1 MKWNQLLR
9 KEFTEIIKSKK
20 ILIPIIAVLFVPI
33 LYAGMFLWAF
43 WDPYKQLDDLPVA
56 VVNLD
61 KGAVF
66 DGKPIEVGKGLVD
79 NLKDNKSFK
88 WEFVSEKEAKKG
100 MEGRKYYMLVRIPDD
115 FSSNATTLLKDDPK
129 PLNLEYIPNES
140 LNFLSSQIG
149 GTAIEKI
156 KGEVASTLTKTYAEK
171 MFDSIQD
178 VSKGLADGAE
188 GANKLHD
195 GSSELHDGSSK
206 VTDGLH
212 TLQGKSGEM
221 KDGVQR
227 LADGSN
233 KLVDG
238 SGKVTNGLNTLN
250 SKTGEMQIG
259 IGKLVDGSGKVTDG
273 LHVLNSNAGIG
284 KLVDGSGKVTDGLH
298 VLNSNAGI
306 GKLVDGSG
314 KVTDGLHALNSNAG
328 IGKLVD
334 GSGQVTNGLNT
345 LNSKTSEMQTGI
357 RKLVDGSGKVA
368 AGLNTLN
375 SKTGEMQKGIG
386 ELRDGSEKVTGGLN
400 KLVSKSGELKTGTTD
415 LSNGMGKLVE
425 GQTQLEKGSQEIQKG
440 LQDLN
445 NNIQNS
451 AAGLEE
457 MQSKVPSILNT
468 VNEKIDGAGANVNQL
483 NELTQSTAG
492 DAKTAA
498 QDVANLQ
505 KQIESLPK
513 EYQEQLQPFITGAV
527 KSAATVQKKAAGVA
541 GGTNKLNEEVKQ
553 LKGEIHQTTNGLQNK
568 LPNPAGMKALAGG
581 VEKLTN
587 AQNEFVSKFH
597 VFGEGLDKAK
607 IGADKLKDGSVQLI
621 DGVTQLQSGSGQVT
635 GGLGMLSERANQ
647 MAGGV
652 NQLVDGS
659 SQVTGGLGTLSE
671 RANQMAGGINQLA
684 DGSSQ
689 VTGGLGTL
697 SVGVTK
703 LADGSN
709 QVTGGLDTLSV
720 GVTKLADGSN
730 QVTGGLDTLSVGV
743 SKLAD
748 GSSQVTGGLGTLS
761 AGANQMSGGIT
772 QLADGSGQVTTGLGT
787 LNGGLNKMSTGSTQL
802 IDGVNKLADGSGKVT
817 DGLVKVNDGSG
828 ELAEKLGEGAEKTG
842 EVKGT
847 DKTYDMFASPVK
859 VKTEKMAEVPN
870 YGTGFT
876 PYFLSL
882 GLFVGALL
890 LSIVYPLRDTVS
902 VPKSGFSWFISKFG
916 VLLSVGIIQAIVA
929 DVILLFGLGVEV
941 QSIPYFILFSI
952 VTSLAFIALIQCLV
966 TAFGDAG
973 RFIAIITL
981 IMQLTTSAGTF
992 PLELIPKFLQP
1003 FNAWLPMTYSVSG
1016 LKAVVSSGDF
1026 DFMWQNIGMLMIFIV
1041 VLSLGTIA
1049 SLTLMHKR
1057 QFKNVAENQSVEA

>member
-1 MKWNQLLR
+1 MKGNQLLR
-9 KEFTEIIKSKK
+9 KEFTQIIKSKK

-43 WDPYKQLDDLPVA
+43 WDPYKQLEDLPVA

-79 NLKDNKSFK
+79 NLKDNTSFK

-115 FSSNATTLLKDDPK
+115 FSSNATTLLKDEPK

-188 GANKLHD
+188 GASKLHD

-212 TLQGKSGEM
+212 TLQGKSGEIQT
-221 KDGVQR
+221 GV
-227 LADGSN
+227 G
-233 KLVDG
+233 KLFDG

-259 IGKLVDGSGKVTDG
+259 IGKLVDGSGKVT
-273 LHVLNSNAGIG
+273 
-284 KLVDGSGKVTDGLH
+284 
-298 VLNSNAGI
+298 
-306 GKLVDGSG
+306 
-314 KVTDGLHALNSNAG
+314 
-328 IGKLVD
+328 
-334 GSGQVTNGLNT
+334 NGLNT

-357 RKLVDGSGKVA
+357 GKLQDGSQKVT

-375 SKTGEMQKGIG
+375 GKTGEMQTGIG
-386 ELRDGSEKVTGGLN
+386 KLQDGSKKVTAGLN
-400 KLVSKSGELKTGTTD
+400 TLVSRSGELKTGTTD
-415 LSNGMGKLVE
+415 LSNGMEQLVG
-425 GQTQLEKGSQEIQKG
+425 GQSQLEGASQKIEKG
-440 LQDLN
+440 LEDLDRAVK
-445 NNIQNS
+445 NS
-451 AAGLEE
+451 AADLKE
-457 MQSKVPSILNT
+457 MQSKGPSILNT

-492 DAKTAA
+492 DAKNAA

-513 EYQEQLQPFITGAV
+513 EYQEQLQPFITSAV
-527 KSAATVQKKAAGVA
+527 TSTATVQQKAAGVA

-553 LKGEIHQTTNGLQNK
+553 LKGEINQKTSDSQNK
-568 LPNPAGMKALAGG
+568 LPSTEKMDTLAGSI
-581 VEKLTN
+581 EKLVGAQKGFVESSQEFGKKLN
-587 AQNEFVSKFH
+587 AAKEGANKFKNES
-597 VFGEGLDKAK
+597 G
-607 IGADKLKDGSVQLI
+607 QLI
-621 DGVTQLQSGSGQVT
+621 DAINQLADGSGQVT
-635 GGLGMLSERANQ
+635 GGLGTLSVGANQ

-652 NQLVDGS
+652 NQLADGS
-659 SQVTGGLGTLSE
+659 SQVTGGLGALSVG
-671 RANQMAGGINQLA
+671 ANQMAGGVNQLA

-697 SVGVTK
+697 SVG
-703 LADGSN
+703 
-709 QVTGGLDTLSV
+709 
-720 GVTKLADGSN
+720 
-730 QVTGGLDTLSVGV
+730 
-743 SKLAD
+743 
-748 GSSQVTGGLGTLS
+748 
-761 AGANQMSGGIT
+761 ANQMAGGVN
-772 QLADGSGQVTTGLGT
+772 QLANGSGQVTTGLGT
-787 LNGGLNKMSTGSTQL
+787 LSTGSTQL

-890 LSIVYPLRDTVS
+890 LSIVYPLRDTVG

-916 VLLSVGIIQAIVA
+916 VLLSVGIIQAVVA

-981 IMQLTTSAGTF
+981 IIQLTTSAGTF

-1026 DFMWQNIGMLMIFIV
+1026 NFMWQNIGILMIFIV
-1041 VLSLGTIA
+1041 ILSLGTIA
-1049 SLTLMHKR
+1049 SLTWMHKR
-1057 QFKNVAENQSVEA
+1057 QFKNIAENQSVEA

>member
-79 NLKDNKSFK
+79 NLKDNTSFK

-115 FSSNATTLLKDDPK
+115 FSSNATTLLKDNPK

-221 KDGVQR
+221 KDGVQK

-250 SKTGEMQIG
+250 SKTGEMQTG
-259 IGKLVDGSGKVTDG
+259 IGKLQDGSQKVT
-273 LHVLNSNAGIG
+273 
-284 KLVDGSGKVTDGLH
+284 
-298 VLNSNAGI
+298 
-306 GKLVDGSG
+306 
-314 KVTDGLHALNSNAG
+314 
-328 IGKLVD
+328 
-334 GSGQVTNGLNT
+334 
-345 LNSKTSEMQTGI
+345 
-357 RKLVDGSGKVA
+357 
-368 AGLNTLN
+368 AGLNTLVN
-375 SKTGEMQKGIG
+375 
-386 ELRDGSEKVTGGLN
+386 
-400 KLVSKSGELKTGTTD
+400 KSGELKTGTNE
-415 LSNGMGKLVE
+415 LAAGMEQLVG
-425 GQTQLEKGSQEIQKG
+425 GQSQLEGVSQKIEKG
-440 LQDLN
+440 LQELDSKVKS
-445 NNIQNS
+445 S

-457 MQSKVPSILNT
+457 MQAKVPTILNK
-468 VNEKIDGAGANVNQL
+468 VNEKIDGAEKNVNQL
-483 NELTQSTAG
+483 NGFTQSTAG
-492 DAKTAA
+492 DAKNAA
-498 QDVANLQ
+498 QDVDNLQ

-513 EYQEQLQPFITGAV
+513 EYQEQLQPYITNAA
-527 KSAATVQKKAAGVA
+527 KSTATVQQKVA
-541 GGTNKLNEEVKQ
+541 VVSGGTKKLNEEVNQ
-553 LKGEIHQTTNGLQNK
+553 LKGEINQKASEMQNK
-568 LPNPAGMKALAGG
+568 LPNSGG
-581 VEKLTN
+581 INTLTDGITKLMN
-587 AQNEFVSKFH
+587 AQNQFVSKFH
-597 VFGEGLDKAK
+597 GFGEGLNNAK
-607 IGADKLKDGSVQLI
+607 VGVNKLNKGSDQLI
-621 DGVTQLQSGSGQVT
+621 DGVTQL
-635 GGLGMLSERANQ
+635 
-647 MAGGV
+647 
-652 NQLVDGS
+652 
-659 SQVTGGLGTLSE
+659 
-671 RANQMAGGINQLA
+671 A
-684 DGSSQ
+684 DGSS
-689 VTGGLGTL
+689 
-697 SVGVTK
+697 K
-703 LADGSN
+703 
-709 QVTGGLDTLSV
+709 
-720 GVTKLADGSN
+720 
-730 QVTGGLDTLSVGV
+730 
-743 SKLAD
+743 
-748 GSSQVTGGLGTLS
+748 VTGGLGTLS

-772 QLADGSGQVTTGLGT
+772 QLVDGSSQVTTGLGT
-787 LNGGLNKMSTGSTQL
+787 LNGGLNQMSTGSTQL

-890 LSIVYPLRDTVS
+890 LSIVYPLRDTVG

-952 VTSLAFIALIQCLV
+952 ITSLAFIALIQCLV

-1026 DFMWQNIGMLMIFIV
+1026 NFMWQNIGMLMIFIV

>member
-1 MKWNQLLR
+1 MKGNQLLR

-221 KDGVQR
+221 KDGV
-227 LADGSN
+227 G
-233 KLVDG
+233 KLFDG
-238 SGKVTNGLNTLN
+238 SGKVTAGLNTLN

-284 KLVDGSGKVTDGLH
+284 KLVDGSGKVT
-298 VLNSNAGI
+298 
-306 GKLVDGSG
+306 
-314 KVTDGLHALNSNAG
+314 
-328 IGKLVD
+328 
-334 GSGQVTNGLNT
+334 
-345 LNSKTSEMQTGI
+345 
-357 RKLVDGSGKVA
+357 

-375 SKTGEMQKGIG
+375 GKTG

-415 LSNGMGKLVE
+415 LSNGMGKIVE
-425 GQTQLEKGSQEIQKG
+425 GQSQLEEGSQAIQKG

-445 NNIQNS
+445 SNVQKS

-468 VNEKIDGAGANVNQL
+468 VNEKIDGAGANINQL
-483 NELTQSTAG
+483 NELTQSTVG

-513 EYQEQLQPFITGAV
+513 EYQEQLQPFITSAV
-527 KSAATVQKKAAGVA
+527 KSTATVQQKAAGVA

-553 LKGEIHQTTNGLQNK
+553 LKGEIHQTTKGLQNK
-568 LPNPAGMKALAGG
+568 LPNPAGMKALADG

-597 VFGEGLDKAK
+597 GFGEGLDNAK

-621 DGVTQLQSGSGQVT
+621 DGVTQLQSGSGKVT
-635 GGLGMLSERANQ
+635 DGLGQLS
-647 MAGGV
+647 AGV
-652 NQLVDGS
+652 
-659 SQVTGGLGTLSE
+659 
-671 RANQMAGGINQLA
+671 NQLA

-697 SVGVTK
+697 SAGV
-703 LADGSN
+703 N
-709 QVTGGLDTLSV
+709 QLT
-720 GVTKLADGSN
+720 
-730 QVTGGLDTLSVGV
+730 
-743 SKLAD
+743 D

-761 AGANQMSGGIT
+761 VGANQMAGGVN

-787 LNGGLNKMSTGSTQL
+787 LSTGSTQL

-890 LSIVYPLRDTVS
+890 LSIVYPLRDTVG

-952 VTSLAFIALIQCLV
+952 ITSLAFIALIQCLV

-1026 DFMWQNIGMLMIFIV
+1026 DFMWKNIGILMIFIV
-1041 VLSLGTIA
+1041 VLSFGTIV

-1057 QFKNVAENQSVEA
+1057 KFKNVLENQSVEA

>member
-1 MKWNQLLR
+1 MKGNQLLR

-115 FSSNATTLLKDDPK
+115 FSSNATTLLKDNPK

-156 KGEVASTLTKTYAEK
+156 KTEVSSTLTKTYAEK
-171 MFDSIQD
+171 MFDSIKD

-188 GANKLHD
+188 GANELHD

-221 KDGVQR
+221 KDGVQK

-250 SKTGEMQIG
+250 SKTGEMQTG
-259 IGKLVDGSGKVTDG
+259 IGKLQDGSGKVTG
-273 LHVLNSNAGIG
+273 
-284 KLVDGSGKVTDGLH
+284 
-298 VLNSNAGI
+298 
-306 GKLVDGSG
+306 
-314 KVTDGLHALNSNAG
+314 
-328 IGKLVD
+328 
-334 GSGQVTNGLNT
+334 GLNT
-345 LNSKTSEMQTGI
+345 LNSKT
-357 RKLVDGSGKVA
+357 
-368 AGLNTLN
+368 
-375 SKTGEMQKGIG
+375 G

-400 KLVSKSGELKTGTTD
+400 KLVSKSGELQTGTTN

-425 GQTQLEKGSQEIQKG
+425 GQSQLEKGSQAIQKG

-445 NNIQNS
+445 SNVQNS

-457 MQSKVPSILNT
+457 MQSKVPSILNA
-468 VNEKIDGAGANVNQL
+468 VNEKIDGAGENVNQL

-492 DAKTAA
+492 DAKNAA
-498 QDVANLQ
+498 QEVANLQ
-505 KQIESLPK
+505 KKIESLPK
-513 EYQEQLQPFITGAV
+513 EYQEQLQPFITSAV
-527 KSAATVQKKAAGVA
+527 KSTATVQQKATGVA

-553 LKGEIHQTTNGLQNK
+553 LKGEIDQKTSGLQNK
-568 LPNPAGMKALAGG
+568 LPNSEGVKTLADGI
-581 VEKLTN
+581 EKLTN
-587 AQNEFVSKFH
+587 AQNEFVSKFYG
-597 VFGEGLDKAK
+597 FGEGLDNAK

-621 DGVTQLQSGSGQVT
+621 DGITQLQSGSGKVT
-635 GGLGMLSERANQ
+635 AGLGQLSA
-647 MAGGV
+647 GV

-659 SQVTGGLGTLSE
+659 SQVTGGLGTLSVGTS
-671 RANQMAGGINQLA
+671 QM
-684 DGSSQ
+684 
-689 VTGGLGTL
+689 T
-697 SVGVTK
+697 
-703 LADGSN
+703 
-709 QVTGGLDTLSV
+709 
-720 GVTKLADGSN
+720 
-730 QVTGGLDTLSVGV
+730 
-743 SKLAD
+743 
-748 GSSQVTGGLGTLS
+748 
-761 AGANQMSGGIT
+761 GGIT
-772 QLADGSGQVTTGLGT
+772 QLADGSSQVTTGLGT

-890 LSIVYPLRDTVS
+890 LSIVYPLRDTVG

-952 VTSLAFIALIQCLV
+952 ITSLAFIALIQCLV

-1003 FNAWLPMTYSVSG
+1003 FHAWLPMTYSVSG

>member
-1 MKWNQLLR
+1 MKGNQLLR
-9 KEFTEIIKSKK
+9 KEFTQIIKSKK

-79 NLKDNKSFK
+79 NLKDNTSFK

-115 FSSNATTLLKDDPK
+115 FSSNATTLLKDEPK

-188 GANKLHD
+188 GASKLHD
-195 GSSELHDGSSK
+195 GSNELHDGSSK

-221 KDGVQR
+221 KDGVQK

-238 SGKVTNGLNTLN
+238 SGKVTNGLNVLN
-250 SKTGEMQIG
+250 SKTGEMQVG

-284 KLVDGSGKVTDGLH
+284 KLVDGSGKVT
-298 VLNSNAGI
+298 
-306 GKLVDGSG
+306 
-314 KVTDGLHALNSNAG
+314 
-328 IGKLVD
+328 
-334 GSGQVTNGLNT
+334 NGLNM

-357 RKLVDGSGKVA
+357 GKLQDGSQKVT

-375 SKTGEMQKGIG
+375 GKTGEMQTGIG
-386 ELRDGSEKVTGGLN
+386 KLQDGSKKVTNGLN
-400 KLVSKSGELKTGTTD
+400 TLVSQSGELKTGTID
-415 LSNGMGKLVE
+415 LSNGMEQLVE
-425 GQTQLEKGSQEIQKG
+425 GQRQLEGASQKIEKG
-440 LQDLN
+440 LEDLDRTVK
-445 NNIQNS
+445 NS
-451 AAGLEE
+451 AADLKE
-457 MQSKVPSILNT
+457 MQSKGPSILNT
-468 VNEKIDGAGANVNQL
+468 VNEKINGAGANVNQL
-483 NELTQSTAG
+483 NEFTQSTAG
-492 DAKTAA
+492 DAKNAA

-513 EYQEQLQPFITGAV
+513 EYQEQLQPFITSAV
-527 KSAATVQKKAAGVA
+527 KSTATVQQKAAGVA

-553 LKGEIHQTTNGLQNK
+553 LKSEINQKTGDSQNK
-568 LPNPAGMKALAGG
+568 LPNT
-581 VEKLTN
+581 EKLDSLTN
-587 AQNEFVSKFH
+587 SIEKLVGVQKVFIGDFQEFGKKLNEAKEGANKFKNES
-597 VFGEGLDKAK
+597 G
-607 IGADKLKDGSVQLI
+607 QLI
-621 DGVTQLQSGSGQVT
+621 DAINQLADGSGKLT
-635 GGLGMLSERANQ
+635 GGLDILSAGANQ

-652 NQLVDGS
+652 NQLADGS
-659 SQVTGGLGTLSE
+659 SQVTGGLDTLSAG
-671 RANQMAGGINQLA
+671 ANQMAGGVNQLA

-703 LADGSN
+703 LADGS
-709 QVTGGLDTLSV
+709 
-720 GVTKLADGSN
+720 
-730 QVTGGLDTLSVGV
+730 
-743 SKLAD
+743 
-748 GSSQVTGGLGTLS
+748 SQVTGGLGTLS
-761 AGANQMSGGIT
+761 VGANQMAGGVT
-772 QLADGSGQVTTGLGT
+772 QLADGSGQVTTGLGN

-817 DGLVKVNDGSG
+817 DGLVKVNEGSG

-890 LSIVYPLRDTVS
+890 LSIVYPLRDTVG

-916 VLLSVGIIQAIVA
+916 VLLSVGIIQAVVA

-981 IMQLTTSAGTF
+981 IIQLTTSAGTF

-1026 DFMWQNIGMLMIFIV
+1026 DFMWQNIGILMIFIV

-1049 SLTLMHKR
+1049 SLTWMHKR
-1057 QFKNVAENQSVEA
+1057 QFKNIAENQSVEA

>member
-79 NLKDNKSFK
+79 NLKDNKNFK

-115 FSSNATTLLKDDPK
+115 FSSNATTLLKDNPK
-129 PLNLEYIPNES
+129 RLNLEYIPNES

-156 KGEVASTLTKTYAEK
+156 KTEVSSTLTKTYAEK
-171 MFDSIQD
+171 MFDSIKD

-188 GANKLHD
+188 GASKLHD

-212 TLQGKSGEM
+212 TLQGKSGEIQT
-221 KDGVQR
+221 GV
-227 LADGSN
+227 G
-233 KLVDG
+233 KLFDG
-238 SGKVTNGLNTLN
+238 SGKVTAGLNTLN

-259 IGKLVDGSGKVTDG
+259 IGKLVDGSGKVTNG
-273 LHVLNSNAGIG
+273 LNTLNSKTSEMQAGIG
-284 KLVDGSGKVTDGLH
+284 KLVDGSGKVTD
-298 VLNSNAGI
+298 
-306 GKLVDGSG
+306 
-314 KVTDGLHALNSNAG
+314 
-328 IGKLVD
+328 
-334 GSGQVTNGLNT
+334 
-345 LNSKTSEMQTGI
+345 
-357 RKLVDGSGKVA
+357 
-368 AGLNTLN
+368 GLNTLN

-386 ELRDGSEKVTGGLN
+386 ELHDGSEKVTGGLN

-415 LSNGMGKLVE
+415 LSNGMEQLVG
-425 GQTQLEKGSQEIQKG
+425 GQNQLEVASEKIEKG

-445 NNIQNS
+445 SKVKSS

-457 MQSKVPSILNT
+457 IQSKGPSILNT

-492 DAKTAA
+492 DAKNAA
-498 QDVANLQ
+498 QEVANLQ
-505 KQIESLPK
+505 KQIESLLK
-513 EYQEQLQPFITGAV
+513 EYQEQLQPFITSAV
-527 KSAATVQKKAAGVA
+527 KSTATVQQKAAGVA

-553 LKGEIHQTTNGLQNK
+553 LKSEINQKTGDGQSK
-568 LPNPAGMKALAGG
+568 LPNAAELQSLTAGIEQLSSAQKGF
-581 VEKLTN
+581 VEKFQGFGAKLNTAKEGAN
-587 AQNEFVSKFH
+587 KFKNES
-597 VFGEGLDKAK
+597 G
-607 IGADKLKDGSVQLI
+607 QLI
-621 DGVTQLQSGSGQVT
+621 DAINQLADGSGQVT
-635 GGLGMLSERANQ
+635 TGLDTLSAGANQ

-652 NQLVDGS
+652 
-659 SQVTGGLGTLSE
+659 
-671 RANQMAGGINQLA
+671 NQLA

-689 VTGGLGTL
+689 VTGGLGQL
-697 SVGVTK
+697 SAGANQMAGGVNQ

-709 QVTGGLDTLSV
+709 QVTGGLGTLSV
-720 GVTKLADGSN
+720 G
-730 QVTGGLDTLSVGV
+730 
-743 SKLAD
+743 
-748 GSSQVTGGLGTLS
+748 
-761 AGANQMSGGIT
+761 ANQMAGGVN

-787 LNGGLNKMSTGSTQL
+787 LSNGSTQL

-890 LSIVYPLRDTVS
+890 LSIVYPLRDTVG

-952 VTSLAFIALIQCLV
+952 ITSLAFIALIQCLV

-1026 DFMWQNIGMLMIFIV
+1026 NFMWQNIGMLMIFIV

>member
-1 MKWNQLLR
+1 MKGKQLLR

-66 DGKPIEVGKGLVD
+66 DGKSIEVGKGLVD

-100 MEGRKYYMLVRIPDD
+100 MEARKYYMLVRIPDD
-115 FSSNATTLLKDDPK
+115 FSSNATTLLKDNPK

-156 KGEVASTLTKTYAEK
+156 KTEVSSTLTKTYAEK

-212 TLQGKSGEM
+212 TLQGNSGEM
-221 KDGVQR
+221 KDGVQK

-233 KLVDG
+233 KLVDGSGKVTNGLNVLNSKTGEMQVGIGKLVDG

-259 IGKLVDGSGKVTDG
+259 IGKLLDWSGKLTDG
-273 LHVLNSNAGIG
+273 LHL
-284 KLVDGSGKVTDGLH
+284 
-298 VLNSNAGI
+298 LNSNAGI

-334 GSGQVTNGLNT
+334 GSGKVTDGLHALNSNAGIGKLVDGSGKVTDGLNT
-345 LNSKTSEMQTGI
+345 LNSKT
-357 RKLVDGSGKVA
+357 
-368 AGLNTLN
+368 
-375 SKTGEMQKGIG
+375 G

-425 GQTQLEKGSQEIQKG
+425 GQSQLEEGSQAIQKG
-440 LQDLN
+440 LQELN
-445 NNIQNS
+445 SNVQKS

-492 DAKTAA
+492 DAKNAA
-498 QDVANLQ
+498 QEVANLQ

-513 EYQEQLQPFITGAV
+513 EYQEQLQPFVTSAV
-527 KSAATVQKKAAGVA
+527 KSTATVQQKAAGVA

-553 LKGEIHQTTNGLQNK
+553 LKGEIHQTTNGLQKN
-568 LPNPAGMKALAGG
+568 LPNPAGIKTLAGAI
-581 VEKLTN
+581 EKLTS

-597 VFGEGLDKAK
+597 GFGEGLDNAK

-621 DGVTQLQSGSGQVT
+621 DGVTQLQSGSGKVT
-635 GGLGMLSERANQ
+635 AGLGQLSA
-647 MAGGV
+647 GV
-652 NQLVDGS
+652 NQLADGS
-659 SQVTGGLGTLSE
+659 GQVTGGLGTLSV
-671 RANQMAGGINQLA
+671 GVSKLA
-684 DGSSQ
+684 DGSGQ

-703 LADGSN
+703 LADGS
-709 QVTGGLDTLSV
+709 
-720 GVTKLADGSN
+720 
-730 QVTGGLDTLSVGV
+730 
-743 SKLAD
+743 
-748 GSSQVTGGLGTLS
+748 SQVTGGLGTLS
-761 AGANQMSGGIT
+761 AGVNQLADGSGKVTGGLGTLSVGANQMAGGVN

-787 LNGGLNKMSTGSTQL
+787 LNGGLNQMSNGSTQL

-890 LSIVYPLRDTVS
+890 LSIVYPLRDTVG

-952 VTSLAFIALIQCLV
+952 ITSLAFIALIQCLV

-1026 DFMWQNIGMLMIFIV
+1026 DFMWKNIGILMIFIV
-1041 VLSLGTIA
+1041 VLSFGTIV

-1057 QFKNVAENQSVEA
+1057 KFKNVLENQSVEA

>member
-79 NLKDNKSFK
+79 NLKDNTSFK
-88 WEFVSEKEAKKG
+88 WEFVSEKEAEKG

-156 KGEVASTLTKTYAEK
+156 KGEVSSTLTKTYAEK

-212 TLQGKSGEM
+212 TFQGKSGEM
-221 KDGVQR
+221 KDGAQK

-250 SKTGEMQIG
+250 SKTGEMQTG
-259 IGKLVDGSGKVTDG
+259 IGKLQDGSQKVT
-273 LHVLNSNAGIG
+273 
-284 KLVDGSGKVTDGLH
+284 
-298 VLNSNAGI
+298 
-306 GKLVDGSG
+306 
-314 KVTDGLHALNSNAG
+314 
-328 IGKLVD
+328 
-334 GSGQVTNGLNT
+334 
-345 LNSKTSEMQTGI
+345 
-357 RKLVDGSGKVA
+357 
-368 AGLNTLN
+368 AGLNTLVN
-375 SKTGEMQKGIG
+375 
-386 ELRDGSEKVTGGLN
+386 
-400 KLVSKSGELKTGTTD
+400 KSGELKTGTNE
-415 LSNGMGKLVE
+415 LAAGMEQLVG
-425 GQTQLEKGSQEIQKG
+425 GQSQLEGVSQKIEKG
-440 LQDLN
+440 LQELDSKVKS
-445 NNIQNS
+445 S

-457 MQSKVPSILNT
+457 MQAKVPTILNK
-468 VNEKIDGAGANVNQL
+468 VNEKIDGAEKNVNQL
-483 NELTQSTAG
+483 NGFTQSTAG
-492 DAKTAA
+492 DAKNAA

-513 EYQEQLQPFITGAV
+513 EYQEQLQPYITNAA
-527 KSAATVQKKAAGVA
+527 KSTATVQQKVA
-541 GGTNKLNEEVKQ
+541 VVSGGTKTLNEEVNQ
-553 LKGEIHQTTNGLQNK
+553 LKGEINQKASEMQNK
-568 LPNPAGMKALAGG
+568 LPNSGG
-581 VEKLTN
+581 INTLTDGITKLMN
-587 AQNEFVSKFH
+587 AQNQFVSKFH
-597 VFGEGLDKAK
+597 GFGEGLNNAK
-607 IGADKLKDGSVQLI
+607 VGVNKLNKGSDQLI
-621 DGVTQLQSGSGQVT
+621 DGVTQL
-635 GGLGMLSERANQ
+635 
-647 MAGGV
+647 
-652 NQLVDGS
+652 
-659 SQVTGGLGTLSE
+659 
-671 RANQMAGGINQLA
+671 A
-684 DGSSQ
+684 DGSS
-689 VTGGLGTL
+689 
-697 SVGVTK
+697 K
-703 LADGSN
+703 
-709 QVTGGLDTLSV
+709 
-720 GVTKLADGSN
+720 
-730 QVTGGLDTLSVGV
+730 
-743 SKLAD
+743 
-748 GSSQVTGGLGTLS
+748 VTGGLGTLS

-772 QLADGSGQVTTGLGT
+772 QLVDGSSQVTTGLGT
-787 LNGGLNKMSTGSTQL
+787 LNGGLNQMSTGSTQL

-890 LSIVYPLRDTVS
+890 LSIVYPLRDTVG

-981 IMQLTTSAGTF
+981 IIQLTTSAGTF

-1026 DFMWQNIGMLMIFIV
+1026 NFMWQNIGMLMIFIV

>member
-1 MKWNQLLR
+1 MKGNQLLR

-221 KDGVQR
+221 KDGVQK

-259 IGKLVDGSGKVTDG
+259 IGKLVDGSGKVTNG
-273 LHVLNSNAGIG
+273 LNTLNSKTSEMQAGIG
-284 KLVDGSGKVTDGLH
+284 KLVDGSGKVTD
-298 VLNSNAGI
+298 
-306 GKLVDGSG
+306 
-314 KVTDGLHALNSNAG
+314 
-328 IGKLVD
+328 
-334 GSGQVTNGLNT
+334 
-345 LNSKTSEMQTGI
+345 
-357 RKLVDGSGKVA
+357 
-368 AGLNTLN
+368 GLNTLN

-386 ELRDGSEKVTGGLN
+386 ELHDGSEKLTGGLN
-400 KLVSKSGELKTGTTD
+400 KLVSKSGELQTGTTD
-415 LSNGMGKLVE
+415 LSNGMEQLVG
-425 GQTQLEKGSQEIQKG
+425 GQNQLEVASQKIEKG

-445 NNIQNS
+445 SKVKSS

-457 MQSKVPSILNT
+457 IQSKGPSILNT

-492 DAKTAA
+492 DAKNAE
-498 QDVANLQ
+498 QEVVNLQ

-513 EYQEQLQPFITGAV
+513 EYQEQLQPFITSAV
-527 KSAATVQKKAAGVA
+527 KSTATVQQKAAGVA

-553 LKGEIHQTTNGLQNK
+553 LKGEINQKTSDAQNK
-568 LPNPAGMKALAGG
+568 LPNTAKLDSLTEGI
-581 VEKLTN
+581 EKLAS
-587 AQNEFVSKFH
+587 AQKGFVENFQGFGKNLNVAKEGANKFKNES
-597 VFGEGLDKAK
+597 G
-607 IGADKLKDGSVQLI
+607 QLI
-621 DGVTQLQSGSGQVT
+621 DAINQLADGSGKVT
-635 GGLGMLSERANQ
+635 GGLGALSAGANQ

-652 NQLVDGS
+652 H
-659 SQVTGGLGTLSE
+659 
-671 RANQMAGGINQLA
+671 QLA

-689 VTGGLGTL
+689 VTGGLGQL
-697 SVGVTK
+697 SAGANQMAGGV
-703 LADGSN
+703 N
-709 QVTGGLDTLSV
+709 Q
-720 GVTKLADGSN
+720 
-730 QVTGGLDTLSVGV
+730 
-743 SKLAD
+743 LAD
-748 GSSQVTGGLGTLS
+748 GSSKVTGGLGTLS
-761 AGANQMSGGIT
+761 VGANQMAGGVN

-787 LNGGLNKMSTGSTQL
+787 LNGGLNQMSNGSTQL

-890 LSIVYPLRDTVS
+890 LSIVYPLRDTVG

>member
-79 NLKDNKSFK
+79 NLKDNTSFK

-156 KGEVASTLTKTYAEK
+156 KGEVSSTLTKTYAEK

-221 KDGVQR
+221 KDGVGK

-259 IGKLVDGSGKVTDG
+259 IGNLVDGSGK
-273 LHVLNSNAGIG
+273 
-284 KLVDGSGKVTDGLH
+284 
-298 VLNSNAGI
+298 
-306 GKLVDGSG
+306 
-314 KVTDGLHALNSNAG
+314 
-328 IGKLVD
+328 
-334 GSGQVTNGLNT
+334 VTNGLNT
-345 LNSKTSEMQTGI
+345 LNSKTGEMQIGI
-357 RKLVDGSGKVA
+357 GNLVDGSGKVTD
-368 AGLNTLN
+368 GLNTLN

-386 ELRDGSEKVTGGLN
+386 ELHDGSEKVTGGLN

-415 LSNGMGKLVE
+415 LSNGMEQLVG
-425 GQTQLEKGSQEIQKG
+425 GQRQLEEASQKIEKG

-445 NNIQNS
+445 SKVKSS
-451 AAGLEE
+451 AAALEE
-457 MQSKVPSILNT
+457 MQSKGPSILNT

-492 DAKTAA
+492 DAKNAA
-498 QDVANLQ
+498 QDVVNLQ

-513 EYQEQLQPFITGAV
+513 EYQEQLQPFITNAV
-527 KSAATVQKKAAGVA
+527 KSTATVQQKAAGVA

-553 LKGEIHQTTNGLQNK
+553 LKGEIDQKTSDTQNK
-568 LPNPAGMKALAGG
+568 LPNTEKLDSLTDNIEKLAGIQKG
-581 VEKLTN
+581 FVGNFQGFGKNLN
-587 AQNEFVSKFH
+587 AAKEGANKFKNES
-597 VFGEGLDKAK
+597 G
-607 IGADKLKDGSVQLI
+607 QLI
-621 DGVTQLQSGSGQVT
+621 DAINQLADGSGKVT
-635 GGLGMLSERANQ
+635 GGLGALSAGANQ

-652 NQLVDGS
+652 NQLANGS
-659 SQVTGGLGTLSE
+659 SQVTGGLGTLSAG
-671 RANQMAGGINQLA
+671 ANQMAGGVNQLA

-697 SVGVTK
+697 SVGANQMAGGVNQ

-709 QVTGGLDTLSV
+709 
-720 GVTKLADGSN
+720 
-730 QVTGGLDTLSVGV
+730 
-743 SKLAD
+743 
-748 GSSQVTGGLGTLS
+748 
-761 AGANQMSGGIT
+761 
-772 QLADGSGQVTTGLGT
+772 QVTTGLGT

-890 LSIVYPLRDTVS
+890 LSIVYPLRDTVG

-981 IMQLTTSAGTF
+981 IIQLTTSAGTF

-1026 DFMWQNIGMLMIFIV
+1026 NFMWQNVGVLMIFIV

-1049 SLTLMHKR
+1049 SLTWMHKR
-1057 QFKNVAENQSVEA
+1057 QFRNIAENQSIEA

>member
-1 MKWNQLLR
+1 MKGNQLLR

-66 DGKPIEVGKGLVD
+66 DGKSIEVGKGLVD

-115 FSSNATTLLKDDPK
+115 FSSNATTLLKDNPK

-156 KGEVASTLTKTYAEK
+156 KTEVSSTLTKTYAEK
-171 MFDSIQD
+171 MFDSIKD
-178 VSKGLADGAE
+178 VSKGLADGSE

-221 KDGVQR
+221 KDGVE
-227 LADGSN
+227 
-233 KLVDG
+233 KLFDG
-238 SGKVTNGLNTLN
+238 SGKVTAGLNTLN

-284 KLVDGSGKVTDGLH
+284 KLVDGSGKVT
-298 VLNSNAGI
+298 
-306 GKLVDGSG
+306 
-314 KVTDGLHALNSNAG
+314 
-328 IGKLVD
+328 
-334 GSGQVTNGLNT
+334 
-345 LNSKTSEMQTGI
+345 
-357 RKLVDGSGKVA
+357 

-375 SKTGEMQKGIG
+375 SKTG

-400 KLVSKSGELKTGTTD
+400 KLVSKSGDLKTGTTD

-425 GQTQLEKGSQEIQKG
+425 GRSQLEKGSQEIQKG

-445 NNIQNS
+445 SNVQKS

-468 VNEKIDGAGANVNQL
+468 VNEKIDGAGANINQL
-483 NELTQSTAG
+483 NELTQSTVG

-513 EYQEQLQPFITGAV
+513 EYQEQLQPFITSAV
-527 KSAATVQKKAAGVA
+527 KSTATVQQKAAGVA

-597 VFGEGLDKAK
+597 GFGEGLDNAK

-621 DGVTQLQSGSGQVT
+621 DGVTQLQSGSGKVT
-635 GGLGMLSERANQ
+635 DGLGQLSA
-647 MAGGV
+647 GV
-652 NQLVDGS
+652 NQLADGS
-659 SQVTGGLGTLSE
+659 NQVTGGLGTLS
-671 RANQMAGGINQLA
+671 AGVNQLT

-697 SVGVTK
+697 SVG
-703 LADGSN
+703 
-709 QVTGGLDTLSV
+709 
-720 GVTKLADGSN
+720 
-730 QVTGGLDTLSVGV
+730 
-743 SKLAD
+743 
-748 GSSQVTGGLGTLS
+748 
-761 AGANQMSGGIT
+761 ANQMAGGVN

-787 LNGGLNKMSTGSTQL
+787 LSTGSTQL

-828 ELAEKLGEGAEKTG
+828 ELAEKLGEGAVKTG

-890 LSIVYPLRDTVS
+890 LSIVYPLRDTVG

-1026 DFMWQNIGMLMIFIV
+1026 DFMWQNIGILMIFIV
-1041 VLSLGTIA
+1041 VLSFGTIV

-1057 QFKNVAENQSVEA
+1057 KFKNVAENQSVEA

>member
-79 NLKDNKSFK
+79 NLKDNTSFK

-100 MEGRKYYMLVRIPDD
+100 MEGRKYYMLVRIPDN

-156 KGEVASTLTKTYAEK
+156 KGEVSSTLTKTYAEK

-221 KDGVQR
+221 KDGVQK

-259 IGKLVDGSGKVTDG
+259 IGKLVDGSGKVT
-273 LHVLNSNAGIG
+273 
-284 KLVDGSGKVTDGLH
+284 
-298 VLNSNAGI
+298 
-306 GKLVDGSG
+306 
-314 KVTDGLHALNSNAG
+314 
-328 IGKLVD
+328 
-334 GSGQVTNGLNT
+334 
-345 LNSKTSEMQTGI
+345 
-357 RKLVDGSGKVA
+357 

-375 SKTGEMQKGIG
+375 NKTGEMQKGIG
-386 ELRDGSEKVTGGLN
+386 ELHDGSEKVTAGLN
-400 KLVSKSGELKTGTTD
+400 KLVSKSGELQKGTTD

-425 GQTQLEKGSQEIQKG
+425 GQSQLEEGSQAIQKG

-445 NNIQNS
+445 SNVQKS

-492 DAKTAA
+492 DAKTAT

-513 EYQEQLQPFITGAV
+513 EYQEQLQPFITSAV
-527 KSAATVQKKAAGVA
+527 KSTATVQQKAAGVA

-553 LKGEIHQTTNGLQNK
+553 LKGEIHQKTNGLQNQ
-568 LPNPAGMKALAGG
+568 LPNPAGVKNLAGG
-581 VEKLTN
+581 IAKLTS

-597 VFGEGLDKAK
+597 GFGEGLDNAK

-621 DGVTQLQSGSGQVT
+621 DGVAQLQSGSGKVT
-635 GGLGMLSERANQ
+635 AGLGQLSAGANQ

-652 NQLVDGS
+652 
-659 SQVTGGLGTLSE
+659 
-671 RANQMAGGINQLA
+671 NQLA

-697 SVGVTK
+697 SVGANQMAGGVNQ

-709 QVTGGLDTLSV
+709 
-720 GVTKLADGSN
+720 
-730 QVTGGLDTLSVGV
+730 
-743 SKLAD
+743 
-748 GSSQVTGGLGTLS
+748 
-761 AGANQMSGGIT
+761 
-772 QLADGSGQVTTGLGT
+772 QVTTGLGT

-890 LSIVYPLRDTVS
+890 LSIVYPLRDTVG

-929 DVILLFGLGVEV
+929 DIILLFGLGVEV

-981 IMQLTTSAGTF
+981 IIQLTTSAGTF

-1026 DFMWQNIGMLMIFIV
+1026 NFMWKNIGILMIFIV
-1041 VLSLGTIA
+1041 VLSIGTIA
-1049 SLTLMHKR
+1049 SLSWMHKR
-1057 QFKNVAENQSVEA
+1057 QFRNIAENQSIEA

>member
-1 MKWNQLLR
+1 MKGNQLLH
-9 KEFTEIIKSKK
+9 KEFTQIIKSKK

-79 NLKDNKSFK
+79 NLKDNTSFK

-115 FSSNATTLLKDDPK
+115 FSSNATTLLKDEPK

-156 KGEVASTLTKTYAEK
+156 KGEVSSTLTKTYAEK

-188 GANKLHD
+188 GASKLHD
-195 GSSELHDGSSK
+195 GSNELHDGSSK

-221 KDGVQR
+221 KDGV
-227 LADGSN
+227 G
-233 KLVDG
+233 KLFDG
-238 SGKVTNGLNTLN
+238 SGKVTAGLNTLN
-250 SKTGEMQIG
+250 GKTGEMQIG

-273 LHVLNSNAGIG
+273 LHVLNSNVGIG
-284 KLVDGSGKVTDGLH
+284 KLVDGSGKVTDGL
-298 VLNSNAGI
+298 
-306 GKLVDGSG
+306 
-314 KVTDGLHALNSNAG
+314 
-328 IGKLVD
+328 
-334 GSGQVTNGLNT
+334 
-345 LNSKTSEMQTGI
+345 
-357 RKLVDGSGKVA
+357 
-368 AGLNTLN
+368 NTLN
-375 SKTGEMQKGIG
+375 SKTGEMKKGIS
-386 ELRDGSEKVTGGLN
+386 ELHDGSEKVTNGLSI
-400 KLVSKSGELKTGTTD
+400 LVSKTGELKTGTTE
-415 LSNGMGKLVE
+415 LSNGMEKLAG
-425 GQTQLEKGSQEIQKG
+425 GQSQLEKGSQEIQKG
-440 LQDLN
+440 LQELN
-445 NNIQNS
+445 NKVQNS
-451 AAGLEE
+451 VAGLEE
-457 MQSKVPSILNT
+457 MQLKVPAILNT

-483 NELTQSTAG
+483 NEFTQSTAG

-498 QDVANLQ
+498 QEVANLQ

-513 EYQEQLQPFITGAV
+513 EYQEQLQPFIASAV
-527 KSAATVQKKAAGVA
+527 KSTTTVQQKAAGVA

-553 LKGEIHQTTNGLQNK
+553 LKGEIGEKTSRMQSK
-568 LPNPAGMKALAGG
+568 MPNPEDIGNLTSGIKKLA
-581 VEKLTN
+581 N

-597 VFGEGLDKAK
+597 GLGEGLGNAK
-607 IGADKLKDGSVQLI
+607 VGADRLKNGSGQLI
-621 DGVTQLQSGSGQVT
+621 DGVNQLFDGSGKVT
-635 GGLGMLSERANQ
+635 EGLGTLSVGANQ

-652 NQLVDGS
+652 
-659 SQVTGGLGTLSE
+659 
-671 RANQMAGGINQLA
+671 NQLA

-689 VTGGLGTL
+689 VTGGLGQL
-697 SVGVTK
+697 SVGVT
-703 LADGSN
+703 
-709 QVTGGLDTLSV
+709 
-720 GVTKLADGSN
+720 
-730 QVTGGLDTLSVGV
+730 
-743 SKLAD
+743 KLAD
-748 GSSQVTGGLGTLS
+748 GSSQVTGGLDTLS
-761 AGANQMSGGIT
+761 AGAGQMSGGIT
-772 QLADGSGQVTTGLGT
+772 QLANGSGQVTTGLGT
-787 LNGGLNKMSTGSTQL
+787 LSTGSTQL
-802 IDGVNKLADGSGKVT
+802 IDGVNKLTDGSGKVT

-890 LSIVYPLRDTVS
+890 LSIVYPLRDTVG

-916 VLLSVGIIQAIVA
+916 VLLSVGIIQAVVA
-929 DVILLFGLGVEV
+929 DMILLFGLGVEV

-981 IMQLTTSAGTF
+981 IIQLTTSAGTF

-1026 DFMWQNIGMLMIFIV
+1026 NFMWQNIGILMIFIV
-1041 VLSLGTIA
+1041 ALSLGTIV
-1049 SLTLMHKR
+1049 SLTWMHKR
-1057 QFKNVAENQSVEA
+1057 QFRNIAENQSVEA

>member
-1 MKWNQLLR
+1 MKGNQLLR

-115 FSSNATTLLKDDPK
+115 FSSNATTLLKDNPK

-156 KGEVASTLTKTYAEK
+156 KTEVSSTLTKTYAEK

-221 KDGVQR
+221 KDGVQK

-233 KLVDG
+233 KLQDG
-238 SGKVTNGLNTLN
+238 SGKVTAGLNTLN
-250 SKTGEMQIG
+250 SKNG
-259 IGKLVDGSGKVTDG
+259 IGKLQDGSGKVTDG
-273 LHVLNSNAGIG
+273 LN
-284 KLVDGSGKVTDGLH
+284 
-298 VLNSNAGI
+298 
-306 GKLVDGSG
+306 
-314 KVTDGLHALNSNAG
+314 
-328 IGKLVD
+328 
-334 GSGQVTNGLNT
+334 
-345 LNSKTSEMQTGI
+345 M
-357 RKLVDGSGKVA
+357 
-368 AGLNTLN
+368 LN
-375 SKTGEMQKGIG
+375 SKTGEMQKGIS
-386 ELRDGSEKVTGGLN
+386 ELRDGSEKVTNGLSI
-400 KLVSKSGELKTGTTD
+400 LVSKTGELQTGTTE
-415 LSNGMGKLVE
+415 LSNGMEKLAG
-425 GQTQLEKGSQEIQKG
+425 GQSQLEKGSQEIQKG
-440 LQDLN
+440 LQELN
-445 NNIQNS
+445 NKVQNS
-451 AAGLEE
+451 VAGLGE

-468 VNEKIDGAGANVNQL
+468 VTEKIDGAVENVNQL
-483 NELTQSTAG
+483 NELTQSTAR
-492 DAKTAA
+492 DAKTAV

-513 EYQEQLQPFITGAV
+513 EYQEQLQPFITNAV
-527 KSAATVQKKAAGVA
+527 KSTATVQQKAAGVA

-553 LKGEIHQTTNGLQNK
+553 LKGEISEKTSGMQSK
-568 LPNPAGMKALAGG
+568 MPNPEEVGNLTSGIKT
-581 VEKLTN
+581 LTN

-597 VFGEGLDKAK
+597 GLGEGLGNAK
-607 IGADKLKDGSVQLI
+607 VGADKLKNGSGQLI
-621 DGVTQLQSGSGQVT
+621 DGVNQLFDGSGK
-635 GGLGMLSERANQ
+635 
-647 MAGGV
+647 
-652 NQLVDGS
+652 
-659 SQVTGGLGTLSE
+659 VTGGLGTLSVG
-671 RANQMAGGINQLA
+671 ANQMAGGINQLA

-709 QVTGGLDTLSV
+709 QVT
-720 GVTKLADGSN
+720 
-730 QVTGGLDTLSVGV
+730 
-743 SKLAD
+743 
-748 GSSQVTGGLGTLS
+748 
-761 AGANQMSGGIT
+761 
-772 QLADGSGQVTTGLGT
+772 TGLGT

-802 IDGVNKLADGSGKVT
+802 IDGVNKLADGSGQVT

-847 DKTYDMFASPVK
+847 DKTYNMFANPVK

-890 LSIVYPLRDTVS
+890 LSIVYPLRDTVG
-902 VPKSGFSWFISKFG
+902 VPKSGFSWFLSKFG
-916 VLLSVGIIQAIVA
+916 VLLSVGIIQAVVA

-952 VTSLAFIALIQCLV
+952 ITSLAFIALIQCLV

-1026 DFMWQNIGMLMIFIV
+1026 NFMWQNIGILMIFIV
-1041 VLSLGTIA
+1041 VLSIGTIA
-1049 SLTLMHKR
+1049 SLTWMHKR
-1057 QFKNVAENQSVEA
+1057 QFKNIAENQSVEA

>member
-1 MKWNQLLR
+1 MKGNQLLR

-66 DGKPIEVGKGLVD
+66 DGKSIEVGKGLVD

-115 FSSNATTLLKDDPK
+115 FSSNATTLLKDNPK

-156 KGEVASTLTKTYAEK
+156 KTEVSSTLTKTYAEK
-171 MFDSIQD
+171 MFDSIKD
-178 VSKGLADGAE
+178 VSKGLADGSE
-188 GANKLHD
+188 GASKLHD

-221 KDGVQR
+221 KDGVE
-227 LADGSN
+227 
-233 KLVDG
+233 KLFDG
-238 SGKVTNGLNTLN
+238 SGKVTAGLNTLN

-284 KLVDGSGKVTDGLH
+284 KLVDGSGKVT
-298 VLNSNAGI
+298 
-306 GKLVDGSG
+306 
-314 KVTDGLHALNSNAG
+314 
-328 IGKLVD
+328 
-334 GSGQVTNGLNT
+334 
-345 LNSKTSEMQTGI
+345 
-357 RKLVDGSGKVA
+357 

-375 SKTGEMQKGIG
+375 SKTG

-400 KLVSKSGELKTGTTD
+400 KLVSKSGDSKTGTTD

-425 GQTQLEKGSQEIQKG
+425 GRSQLEKESQEIQKG

-445 NNIQNS
+445 SNVQKS

-468 VNEKIDGAGANVNQL
+468 VNEKIDGAGANINQL
-483 NELTQSTAG
+483 NELTQSTVG

-513 EYQEQLQPFITGAV
+513 EYQEQLQPFITSAV
-527 KSAATVQKKAAGVA
+527 KSTATVQQKAAGVA

-597 VFGEGLDKAK
+597 GFGEGLDNAK

-621 DGVTQLQSGSGQVT
+621 DGVTQLQSGSGKVT
-635 GGLGMLSERANQ
+635 DGLGQLS
-647 MAGGV
+647 AGV
-652 NQLVDGS
+652 
-659 SQVTGGLGTLSE
+659 
-671 RANQMAGGINQLA
+671 NQLA

-697 SVGVTK
+697 SAGV
-703 LADGSN
+703 N
-709 QVTGGLDTLSV
+709 QLT
-720 GVTKLADGSN
+720 
-730 QVTGGLDTLSVGV
+730 
-743 SKLAD
+743 D

-761 AGANQMSGGIT
+761 VGANQMAGGVN

-787 LNGGLNKMSTGSTQL
+787 LSTGSTQL

-828 ELAEKLGEGAEKTG
+828 ELAEKLGEGAVKTG

-890 LSIVYPLRDTVS
+890 LSIVYPLRDTVG

>member
-79 NLKDNKSFK
+79 NLKDNTSFK

-100 MEGRKYYMLVRIPDD
+100 MEGRKYYMLVRIPND

-156 KGEVASTLTKTYAEK
+156 KGEVSSTLTKTYAEK

-221 KDGVQR
+221 KDGVGK

-233 KLVDG
+233 KLMDG
-238 SGKVTNGLNTLN
+238 SGKVTAGLNTLN
-250 SKTGEMQIG
+250 SKNGIGKLQDGSGKVTAGLNTLNGKTGEMQTG

-273 LHVLNSNAGIG
+273 LHVLNSNTGIG
-284 KLVDGSGKVTDGLH
+284 KLVDGSGKVTAGLNA
-298 VLNSNAGI
+298 LNGKTSEMQTGI

-314 KVTDGLHALNSNAG
+314 KVT
-328 IGKLVD
+328 
-334 GSGQVTNGLNT
+334 
-345 LNSKTSEMQTGI
+345 
-357 RKLVDGSGKVA
+357 

-375 SKTGEMQKGIG
+375 SKTGEMQTGIG
-386 ELRDGSEKVTGGLN
+386 KLQDGSEKVTAGLN
-400 KLVSKSGELKTGTTD
+400 TLVSKTGELKTGTTD
-415 LSNGMGKLVE
+415 LSNGMEQLV
-425 GQTQLEKGSQEIQKG
+425 GRQSQLEEASQKIEKG

-445 NNIQNS
+445 SKVKSS
-451 AAGLEE
+451 AADLEE
-457 MQSKVPSILNT
+457 MQSKGPSILNT
-468 VNEKIDGAGANVNQL
+468 VNEKIDGAVANVNQL

-492 DAKTAA
+492 DAKNAA

-513 EYQEQLQPFITGAV
+513 EYQEQLQPFITNAV
-527 KSAATVQKKAAGVA
+527 KSTATVQQKAAGVA

-553 LKGEIHQTTNGLQNK
+553 LKGEIDQKTDDGQSK
-568 LPNPAGMKALAGG
+568 LPNPAELQSLTVGIDQLSSAQKGF
-581 VEKLTN
+581 VEKFQGFGAKLNTAKEGAN
-587 AQNEFVSKFH
+587 KFKNES
-597 VFGEGLDKAK
+597 G
-607 IGADKLKDGSVQLI
+607 QLI
-621 DGVTQLQSGSGQVT
+621 DAINQLADGSGQVT
-635 GGLGMLSERANQ
+635 GGLETLSAGANQ

-652 NQLVDGS
+652 NQLADGS
-659 SQVTGGLGTLSE
+659 SQVTGGLGTLSAGANQMAGGVNQLADGSSQVTGGLGTLSVGVNQLADGSSKVTGGLGTLSVG
-671 RANQMAGGINQLA
+671 ANQMAGGINQLA

-709 QVTGGLDTLSV
+709 QVT
-720 GVTKLADGSN
+720 
-730 QVTGGLDTLSVGV
+730 
-743 SKLAD
+743 
-748 GSSQVTGGLGTLS
+748 
-761 AGANQMSGGIT
+761 
-772 QLADGSGQVTTGLGT
+772 TGLGN
-787 LNGGLNKMSTGSTQL
+787 LNGGLNQMSTGSTQL

-890 LSIVYPLRDTVS
+890 LSIVYPLRDTVG

-981 IMQLTTSAGTF
+981 IIQLTTSAGTF

-1026 DFMWQNIGMLMIFIV
+1026 NFMWQNVGILMIFIV

-1049 SLTLMHKR
+1049 SLTWMHKR
-1057 QFKNVAENQSVEA
+1057 QFRNIAENQSIEA

>member
-79 NLKDNKSFK
+79 NLKDNTSFK

-100 MEGRKYYMLVRIPDD
+100 MEGRKYYMLVRIPND

-156 KGEVASTLTKTYAEK
+156 KGEVSSTLTKTYAEK
-171 MFDSIQD
+171 MFDSIKD

-221 KDGVQR
+221 KDGVGK

-233 KLVDG
+233 KLVDGSGKVTAGLNTLNSKTGIGKLQDGSGKVTDGLNTLNGKTGEMQTGIGKLVDG

-250 SKTGEMQIG
+250 SKT
-259 IGKLVDGSGKVTDG
+259 
-273 LHVLNSNAGIG
+273 
-284 KLVDGSGKVTDGLH
+284 
-298 VLNSNAGI
+298 
-306 GKLVDGSG
+306 
-314 KVTDGLHALNSNAG
+314 
-328 IGKLVD
+328 
-334 GSGQVTNGLNT
+334 
-345 LNSKTSEMQTGI
+345 
-357 RKLVDGSGKVA
+357 
-368 AGLNTLN
+368 
-375 SKTGEMQKGIG
+375 G

-400 KLVSKSGELKTGTTD
+400 KLVSKSGELQTGTTD
-415 LSNGMGKLVE
+415 LSNGMGKLAE
-425 GQTQLEKGSQEIQKG
+425 GQSQLEKGSQEIQKG
-440 LQDLN
+440 LQELN
-445 NNIQNS
+445 SNVQKS
-451 AAGLEE
+451 AVGLEE

-492 DAKTAA
+492 DAKNAA

-513 EYQEQLQPFITGAV
+513 EYQEQLQPFVTSAV
-527 KSAATVQKKAAGVA
+527 KSTATVQQKAAGVA

-553 LKGEIHQTTNGLQNK
+553 LTGEIHQTTNGLQNK
-568 LPNPAGMKALAGG
+568 LPNPAGVKTLAGG

-597 VFGEGLDKAK
+597 GFGEGLDKAK

-621 DGVTQLQSGSGQVT
+621 DGVTQLQSGSGKVT
-635 GGLGMLSERANQ
+635 AGLGQLSAGANQ
-647 MAGGV
+647 LA
-652 NQLVDGS
+652 DGS
-659 SQVTGGLGTLSE
+659 NQVTGGLGTLSVG
-671 RANQMAGGINQLA
+671 ANQMAGGINQLA

-709 QVTGGLDTLSV
+709 QVT
-720 GVTKLADGSN
+720 
-730 QVTGGLDTLSVGV
+730 
-743 SKLAD
+743 
-748 GSSQVTGGLGTLS
+748 
-761 AGANQMSGGIT
+761 
-772 QLADGSGQVTTGLGT
+772 TGLGD

-890 LSIVYPLRDTVS
+890 LSIVYPLRDTVG

-929 DVILLFGLGVEV
+929 DIILLFGLGVEV
-941 QSIPYFILFSI
+941 QSMPYFILFSI

-981 IMQLTTSAGTF
+981 IIQLTTSAGTF

-1026 DFMWQNIGMLMIFIV
+1026 NFMWQNVGILMIFIV

-1049 SLTLMHKR
+1049 SLTWMHKR
-1057 QFKNVAENQSVEA
+1057 QFRNIAENQSIEA

>member
-1 MKWNQLLR
+1 MKGNQVLR

-115 FSSNATTLLKDDPK
+115 FSSNATTLLKDNPK

-156 KGEVASTLTKTYAEK
+156 KTEVSSTLTKTYAEK
-171 MFDSIQD
+171 MFDSIKD

-188 GANKLHD
+188 GASKLHD

-212 TLQGKSGEM
+212 TLQGKSGEIQT
-221 KDGVQR
+221 GV
-227 LADGSN
+227 G
-233 KLVDG
+233 KLFDG
-238 SGKVTNGLNTLN
+238 SGKVTAGLNTLN

-259 IGKLVDGSGKVTDG
+259 IGKLVDGSGKVTNG
-273 LHVLNSNAGIG
+273 LNTLNSKTSEMQAGIG
-284 KLVDGSGKVTDGLH
+284 KLVDGSGKVTDGL
-298 VLNSNAGI
+298 
-306 GKLVDGSG
+306 
-314 KVTDGLHALNSNAG
+314 
-328 IGKLVD
+328 
-334 GSGQVTNGLNT
+334 NT
-345 LNSKTSEMQTGI
+345 LN
-357 RKLVDGSGKVA
+357 
-368 AGLNTLN
+368 N
-375 SKTGEMQKGIG
+375 KTGEMQKGIG

-415 LSNGMGKLVE
+415 LSNGMEQLVG
-425 GQTQLEKGSQEIQKG
+425 GQKQLEVASQKIEKG

-445 NNIQNS
+445 SKVKSS
-451 AAGLEE
+451 AVGLEE
-457 MQSKVPSILNT
+457 IQSKGPSILNT

-492 DAKTAA
+492 DAKNAA

-513 EYQEQLQPFITGAV
+513 EYQEQLQPFITSAV
-527 KSAATVQKKAAGVA
+527 KSTATVQQKAAGVA

-553 LKGEIHQTTNGLQNK
+553 LKSEINQKTGDGQSK
-568 LPNPAGMKALAGG
+568 LPNAAELQSLTAGIEQLSSAQKGF
-581 VEKLTN
+581 VEKFQGFGAKLNTAKEGAN
-587 AQNEFVSKFH
+587 KFKNES
-597 VFGEGLDKAK
+597 G
-607 IGADKLKDGSVQLI
+607 QLI
-621 DGVTQLQSGSGQVT
+621 DAINQLADGSGQVT
-635 GGLGMLSERANQ
+635 TGLDTLSAGANQ

-652 NQLVDGS
+652 
-659 SQVTGGLGTLSE
+659 
-671 RANQMAGGINQLA
+671 NQLA

-689 VTGGLGTL
+689 VTGGLGQL
-697 SVGVTK
+697 SAGANQMAGGVNQ

-709 QVTGGLDTLSV
+709 QVTGGLGTLSV
-720 GVTKLADGSN
+720 G
-730 QVTGGLDTLSVGV
+730 
-743 SKLAD
+743 
-748 GSSQVTGGLGTLS
+748 
-761 AGANQMSGGIT
+761 ANQMAGGVN

-787 LNGGLNKMSTGSTQL
+787 LSNGSTQL

-817 DGLVKVNDGSG
+817 DGLVKVNDGSS

-890 LSIVYPLRDTVS
+890 LSIVYPLRDTVG

-952 VTSLAFIALIQCLV
+952 ITSLAFIALIQCLV

>member
-1 MKWNQLLR
+1 MKGNQLLR
-9 KEFTEIIKSKK
+9 KEFTQIIKSKK

-79 NLKDNKSFK
+79 NLKDNTSFK

-188 GANKLHD
+188 GANKLYD

-221 KDGVQR
+221 KDGVGK

-238 SGKVTNGLNTLN
+238 SGKVTAGLNMLNSKTGEMQVGIGKLQDGSQKVTVGLNTLN
-250 SKTGEMQIG
+250 SKTGEMQTG
-259 IGKLVDGSGKVTDG
+259 IGKLIDGSRKVT
-273 LHVLNSNAGIG
+273 N
-284 KLVDGSGKVTDGLH
+284 
-298 VLNSNAGI
+298 
-306 GKLVDGSG
+306 
-314 KVTDGLHALNSNAG
+314 
-328 IGKLVD
+328 
-334 GSGQVTNGLNT
+334 
-345 LNSKTSEMQTGI
+345 
-357 RKLVDGSGKVA
+357 
-368 AGLNTLN
+368 GLNTLN

-386 ELRDGSEKVTGGLN
+386 ELHDGSEKVTGGLN

-415 LSNGMGKLVE
+415 LSNGMEQLVG
-425 GQTQLEKGSQEIQKG
+425 GQRQFEENSQKIEKG

-445 NNIQNS
+445 SKVKSS
-451 AAGLEE
+451 AAALEE
-457 MQSKVPSILNT
+457 IQSKGNT
-468 VNEKIDGAGANVNQL
+468 VNEKIDEAGANVNQL

-492 DAKTAA
+492 DAKIAA

-513 EYQEQLQPFITGAV
+513 EYQEQLQPFITSAV
-527 KSAATVQKKAAGVA
+527 KNTATVQQKAAGVA

-553 LKGEIHQTTNGLQNK
+553 LKGEINQKTSDGQSE
-568 LPNPAGMKALAGG
+568 LPNAAELQSLTVGIERLSSAQTGF
-581 VEKLTN
+581 VEKFQGFGVKLNN
-587 AQNEFVSKFH
+587 AKEGANTFKNES
-597 VFGEGLDKAK
+597 G
-607 IGADKLKDGSVQLI
+607 QLI
-621 DGVTQLQSGSGQVT
+621 DAINQLADGSDKVT
-635 GGLGMLSERANQ
+635 GGLGALSAGANQ

-652 NQLVDGS
+652 NQLANGS
-659 SQVTGGLGTLSE
+659 SQVTGGLGTLSTG
-671 RANQMAGGINQLA
+671 ANQMAGGVNQLA

-697 SVGVTK
+697 SVGANQMAGGVNQ

-709 QVTGGLDTLSV
+709 
-720 GVTKLADGSN
+720 
-730 QVTGGLDTLSVGV
+730 
-743 SKLAD
+743 
-748 GSSQVTGGLGTLS
+748 
-761 AGANQMSGGIT
+761 
-772 QLADGSGQVTTGLGT
+772 QVTTGLGT
-787 LNGGLNKMSTGSTQL
+787 LNGGLNQMSTGSTQL

-890 LSIVYPLRDTVS
+890 LSIVYPLRDTVG

-916 VLLSVGIIQAIVA
+916 VLLSVGIIQAVVA

-952 VTSLAFIALIQCLV
+952 VTSLAFISLIQCLV

-981 IMQLTTSAGTF
+981 IIQLTTSAGTF

-1026 DFMWQNIGMLMIFIV
+1026 NFMWQNIGILIIFIV

-1049 SLTLMHKR
+1049 SLTWMHKR
-1057 QFKNVAENQSVEA
+1057 QFKNIAENQSVEA

>member
-1 MKWNQLLR
+1 MKGNQLLR

-115 FSSNATTLLKDDPK
+115 FSSNATTLLKDNPK

-188 GANKLHD
+188 GASKLHD

-221 KDGVQR
+221 KDGV
-227 LADGSN
+227 G
-233 KLVDG
+233 KLFDG
-238 SGKVTNGLNTLN
+238 SGKVTAGLNTLN

-284 KLVDGSGKVTDGLH
+284 KLVDGSGKVT
-298 VLNSNAGI
+298 
-306 GKLVDGSG
+306 
-314 KVTDGLHALNSNAG
+314 
-328 IGKLVD
+328 
-334 GSGQVTNGLNT
+334 
-345 LNSKTSEMQTGI
+345 
-357 RKLVDGSGKVA
+357 

-375 SKTGEMQKGIG
+375 SKTGE
-386 ELRDGSEKVTGGLN
+386 LRDGSEKVTRGLN
-400 KLVSKSGELKTGTTD
+400 KLVSKSGDLKTGTTD

-425 GQTQLEKGSQEIQKG
+425 GRSQLEKGSQEIQKG

-445 NNIQNS
+445 SNVQKS

-457 MQSKVPSILNT
+457 MQSQVPSILNT
-468 VNEKIDGAGANVNQL
+468 VNEKIDGAGANINQL
-483 NELTQSTAG
+483 NELTQSTVG
-492 DAKTAA
+492 DAKNAA

-513 EYQEQLQPFITGAV
+513 EYQEQLQPFITSAV
-527 KSAATVQKKAAGVA
+527 KSTATVQQKAAGVA

-568 LPNPAGMKALAGG
+568 LPNPAGMKALADG

-597 VFGEGLDKAK
+597 GFGEGLDNAK

-621 DGVTQLQSGSGQVT
+621 DGVTQLQSGSGKVT
-635 GGLGMLSERANQ
+635 DGLGQLS
-647 MAGGV
+647 AGV
-652 NQLVDGS
+652 
-659 SQVTGGLGTLSE
+659 
-671 RANQMAGGINQLA
+671 NQLA

-697 SVGVTK
+697 SAGV
-703 LADGSN
+703 N
-709 QVTGGLDTLSV
+709 QLT
-720 GVTKLADGSN
+720 
-730 QVTGGLDTLSVGV
+730 
-743 SKLAD
+743 D

-761 AGANQMSGGIT
+761 VGANQMAGGVN

-787 LNGGLNKMSTGSTQL
+787 LSNGSTQL

-890 LSIVYPLRDTVS
+890 LSIVYPLRDTVG

-981 IMQLTTSAGTF
+981 IIQLTTSAGTF

-1026 DFMWQNIGMLMIFIV
+1026 NFMWQNIGMLMIFIV

-1057 QFKNVAENQSVEA
+1057 QLKNVAENQSVEA

>member
-1 MKWNQLLR
+1 MKGNQLLR
-9 KEFTEIIKSKK
+9 KEFTQIIKSKK

-79 NLKDNKSFK
+79 NLKDNTSFK

-115 FSSNATTLLKDDPK
+115 FSSNATTLLKDEPK

-156 KGEVASTLTKTYAEK
+156 KGEVSSTLTKTYAEK

-188 GANKLHD
+188 GASKLHD

-221 KDGVQR
+221 KDGVQK

-284 KLVDGSGKVTDGLH
+284 KLIDGSGK
-298 VLNSNAGI
+298 
-306 GKLVDGSG
+306 
-314 KVTDGLHALNSNAG
+314 
-328 IGKLVD
+328 
-334 GSGQVTNGLNT
+334 VTNGLNT
-345 LNSKTSEMQTGI
+345 LNSKTGEMQTGI
-357 RKLVDGSGKVA
+357 GKLIDGSGKVTD
-368 AGLNTLN
+368 GLNTLN
-375 SKTGEMQKGIG
+375 SKTGEMQKGID
-386 ELRDGSEKVTGGLN
+386 ELHDGSEKVTGGLN
-400 KLVSKSGELKTGTTD
+400 KLVSKSGELKIGTTD
-415 LSNGMGKLVE
+415 LSNGMEALVE
-425 GQTQLEKGSQEIQKG
+425 GQRQLEKWSQEIQKG
-440 LQDLN
+440 LQDLSSN
-445 NNIQNS
+445 VQKS
-451 AAGLEE
+451 TAALEE
-457 MQSKVPSILNT
+457 MQSKDPAILST

-492 DAKTAA
+492 DAKNAA

-513 EYQEQLQPFITGAV
+513 EYQEQLQPFITNAV
-527 KSAATVQKKAAGVA
+527 KSTATVQQKAAGVA

-553 LKGEIHQTTNGLQNK
+553 LKGEINQKTGNGQSK
-568 LPNPAGMKALAGG
+568 LPNPAELQSLTVGIERLSSAQTGF
-581 VEKLTN
+581 VEKFQGFGVKLNN
-587 AQNEFVSKFH
+587 AKEGANTLKNESGH
-597 VFGEGLDKAK
+597 LIDA
-607 IGADKLKDGSVQLI
+607 INQLADGS
-621 DGVTQLQSGSGQVT
+621 DKVT
-635 GGLGMLSERANQ
+635 GGLGALSAGANQ

-652 NQLVDGS
+652 NQL
-659 SQVTGGLGTLSE
+659 
-671 RANQMAGGINQLA
+671 AN
-684 DGSSQ
+684 
-689 VTGGLGTL
+689 
-697 SVGVTK
+697 
-703 LADGSN
+703 
-709 QVTGGLDTLSV
+709 
-720 GVTKLADGSN
+720 
-730 QVTGGLDTLSVGV
+730 
-743 SKLAD
+743 

-761 AGANQMSGGIT
+761 AGANQMAGGVNQLANGSSQVTGGLGTLSVGVSKLADGSKQVTGGLGSLSVGVNQMAGGVT
-772 QLADGSGQVTTGLGT
+772 QLADGSGQVTTGIGT

-890 LSIVYPLRDTVS
+890 LSIVYPLRDTVG

-916 VLLSVGIIQAIVA
+916 VLLSVGIIQAVVA
-929 DVILLFGLGVEV
+929 DVILLFGLGV
-941 QSIPYFILFSI
+941 
-952 VTSLAFIALIQCLV
+952 
-966 TAFGDAG
+966 
-973 RFIAIITL
+973 
-981 IMQLTTSAGTF
+981 
-992 PLELIPKFLQP
+992 
-1003 FNAWLPMTYSVSG
+1003 
-1016 LKAVVSSGDF
+1016 
-1026 DFMWQNIGMLMIFIV
+1026 
-1041 VLSLGTIA
+1041 
-1049 SLTLMHKR
+1049 
-1057 QFKNVAENQSVEA
+1057 

>member
-79 NLKDNKSFK
+79 NLKDNTSFK

-100 MEGRKYYMLVRIPDD
+100 MEGRKYYMLVRIPND

-156 KGEVASTLTKTYAEK
+156 KGEVSSTLTKTYAEK
-171 MFDSIQD
+171 MFDSIKD

-221 KDGVQR
+221 KDGVGK

-233 KLVDG
+233 KLVDGSGKVTAGLNTLNSKTGIGKLQDGSGKVTDGLNTLNGKTGEMQTGIGKLVDG

-250 SKTGEMQIG
+250 SKT
-259 IGKLVDGSGKVTDG
+259 
-273 LHVLNSNAGIG
+273 
-284 KLVDGSGKVTDGLH
+284 
-298 VLNSNAGI
+298 
-306 GKLVDGSG
+306 
-314 KVTDGLHALNSNAG
+314 
-328 IGKLVD
+328 
-334 GSGQVTNGLNT
+334 
-345 LNSKTSEMQTGI
+345 
-357 RKLVDGSGKVA
+357 
-368 AGLNTLN
+368 
-375 SKTGEMQKGIG
+375 G

-400 KLVSKSGELKTGTTD
+400 KLVSKSGELQTGTTD
-415 LSNGMGKLVE
+415 LSNGMGKLAE
-425 GQTQLEKGSQEIQKG
+425 GQSQLEKGSQEIQKG
-440 LQDLN
+440 LQELN
-445 NNIQNS
+445 SNVQKS
-451 AAGLEE
+451 AVGLEE

-492 DAKTAA
+492 DAKNAA
-498 QDVANLQ
+498 QEVANLQ

-513 EYQEQLQPFITGAV
+513 EYQEQLQPFVTSAV
-527 KSAATVQKKAAGVA
+527 KSTATVQQKAAGVA

-553 LKGEIHQTTNGLQNK
+553 LTGEIHQKTNGLQNK
-568 LPNPAGMKALAGG
+568 LPNPAGVKTLAGG

-597 VFGEGLDKAK
+597 GFGEGLDKAK

-621 DGVTQLQSGSGQVT
+621 DGVTQLQSGSGKVT
-635 GGLGMLSERANQ
+635 AGLGQLSAGANQ
-647 MAGGV
+647 LA
-652 NQLVDGS
+652 DGS
-659 SQVTGGLGTLSE
+659 NQVTGGLGTLSVG
-671 RANQMAGGINQLA
+671 ANQMAGGINQLA

-709 QVTGGLDTLSV
+709 QVT
-720 GVTKLADGSN
+720 
-730 QVTGGLDTLSVGV
+730 
-743 SKLAD
+743 
-748 GSSQVTGGLGTLS
+748 
-761 AGANQMSGGIT
+761 
-772 QLADGSGQVTTGLGT
+772 TGLGD

-890 LSIVYPLRDTVS
+890 LSIVYPLRDTVG

-916 VLLSVGIIQAIVA
+916 VLLSVGIIQAVVA

-941 QSIPYFILFSI
+941 QSMPYFILFSI

-981 IMQLTTSAGTF
+981 IIQLTTSAGTF

-1026 DFMWQNIGMLMIFIV
+1026 NFMWQNVGILMIFIV

-1049 SLTLMHKR
+1049 SLTWMHKR
-1057 QFKNVAENQSVEA
+1057 QFRNIAENQSVEA

>member
-1 MKWNQLLR
+1 MKGNQLLR

-66 DGKPIEVGKGLVD
+66 DGESIEVGKGLVD

-115 FSSNATTLLKDDPK
+115 FSSNATTLLKDNPK

-156 KGEVASTLTKTYAEK
+156 KTEVSSTLTKTYAEK

-221 KDGVQR
+221 KDGVQK

-233 KLVDG
+233 KLQDG
-238 SGKVTNGLNTLN
+238 SGKVTAGLNTLN
-250 SKTGEMQIG
+250 SKNG
-259 IGKLVDGSGKVTDG
+259 IGKLQDGSGKVTDG
-273 LHVLNSNAGIG
+273 LN
-284 KLVDGSGKVTDGLH
+284 
-298 VLNSNAGI
+298 
-306 GKLVDGSG
+306 
-314 KVTDGLHALNSNAG
+314 
-328 IGKLVD
+328 
-334 GSGQVTNGLNT
+334 
-345 LNSKTSEMQTGI
+345 M
-357 RKLVDGSGKVA
+357 
-368 AGLNTLN
+368 LN
-375 SKTGEMQKGIG
+375 SKTGEMQKGIS
-386 ELRDGSEKVTGGLN
+386 ELRDGSEKVTNGLSI
-400 KLVSKSGELKTGTTD
+400 LVSKTGELQTGTTE
-415 LSNGMGKLVE
+415 LSNGMEKLAG
-425 GQTQLEKGSQEIQKG
+425 GQSQLEKGSEEIQKG
-440 LQDLN
+440 LQELN
-445 NNIQNS
+445 NKVQNS
-451 AAGLEE
+451 VAGLGE

-468 VNEKIDGAGANVNQL
+468 VTEKIDGAGENVNQL
-483 NELTQSTAG
+483 NELTQSTAR
-492 DAKTAA
+492 DAKTAV

-513 EYQEQLQPFITGAV
+513 EYQEQLQPFITNAV
-527 KSAATVQKKAAGVA
+527 KSTATVQQKAAGVA

-553 LKGEIHQTTNGLQNK
+553 LKGEISEKTSGMQSK
-568 LPNPAGMKALAGG
+568 MPNPEEVGNLTSGIKT
-581 VEKLTN
+581 LTN

-597 VFGEGLDKAK
+597 GLGEGLGNAK
-607 IGADKLKDGSVQLI
+607 VGADKLKNGSGQLI
-621 DGVTQLQSGSGQVT
+621 DGVNQLFDGSGK
-635 GGLGMLSERANQ
+635 
-647 MAGGV
+647 
-652 NQLVDGS
+652 
-659 SQVTGGLGTLSE
+659 VTGGLGTLSVG
-671 RANQMAGGINQLA
+671 ANQMAGGINQLA

-709 QVTGGLDTLSV
+709 QVT
-720 GVTKLADGSN
+720 
-730 QVTGGLDTLSVGV
+730 
-743 SKLAD
+743 
-748 GSSQVTGGLGTLS
+748 
-761 AGANQMSGGIT
+761 
-772 QLADGSGQVTTGLGT
+772 TGLGD

-870 YGTGFT
+870 HGTGFT

-890 LSIVYPLRDTVS
+890 LSIVYPLRDTVG
-902 VPKSGFSWFISKFG
+902 VPKSGFSWFLSKFG
-916 VLLSVGIIQAIVA
+916 VLLSVGIIQAVVA

-952 VTSLAFIALIQCLV
+952 ITSLAFIALIQCLV

-1016 LKAVVSSGDF
+1016 LKVVVSSGDF

>member
-1 MKWNQLLR
+1 MKGNQLLR

-115 FSSNATTLLKDDPK
+115 FSSNATTLLKDNPK

-156 KGEVASTLTKTYAEK
+156 KTEVSSTLTKTYAEK
-171 MFDSIQD
+171 MFDSIKD
-178 VSKGLADGAE
+178 VSKGLADGSE
-188 GANKLHD
+188 GASKLHD

-221 KDGVQR
+221 KDGV
-227 LADGSN
+227 G
-233 KLVDG
+233 KLFDG
-238 SGKVTNGLNTLN
+238 SGKVTAGLNTLN

-284 KLVDGSGKVTDGLH
+284 KLVDGSGKVT
-298 VLNSNAGI
+298 
-306 GKLVDGSG
+306 
-314 KVTDGLHALNSNAG
+314 
-328 IGKLVD
+328 
-334 GSGQVTNGLNT
+334 
-345 LNSKTSEMQTGI
+345 
-357 RKLVDGSGKVA
+357 

-375 SKTGEMQKGIG
+375 SKTG

-400 KLVSKSGELKTGTTD
+400 KLVSKSGDLKTGTTD

-425 GQTQLEKGSQEIQKG
+425 GRSQLEKGSQEIQKG

-445 NNIQNS
+445 SNVQKS

-468 VNEKIDGAGANVNQL
+468 VNEKIDGAGANINQL

-492 DAKTAA
+492 DAKNAA

-513 EYQEQLQPFITGAV
+513 EYQEQLQPFITSAV
-527 KSAATVQKKAAGVA
+527 KSTATVQQKAAGVA

-568 LPNPAGMKALAGG
+568 LPNPAGMKALADG

-597 VFGEGLDKAK
+597 GFGEGLDNAK

-621 DGVTQLQSGSGQVT
+621 DGVTQLQSGSGKVT
-635 GGLGMLSERANQ
+635 DGLGQLS
-647 MAGGV
+647 AGV
-652 NQLVDGS
+652 
-659 SQVTGGLGTLSE
+659 
-671 RANQMAGGINQLA
+671 NQLA

-697 SVGVTK
+697 SAGV
-703 LADGSN
+703 N
-709 QVTGGLDTLSV
+709 QLT
-720 GVTKLADGSN
+720 
-730 QVTGGLDTLSVGV
+730 
-743 SKLAD
+743 D

-761 AGANQMSGGIT
+761 VGANQMAGGVN

-787 LNGGLNKMSTGSTQL
+787 LSNGSTQL

-890 LSIVYPLRDTVS
+890 LSIVYPLRDTVG
-902 VPKSGFSWFISKFG
+902 VPKSGVSWFISKFG

>member
-1 MKWNQLLR
+1 MKGNQLLR

-66 DGKPIEVGKGLVD
+66 DGKSIEVGKGLVD

-115 FSSNATTLLKDDPK
+115 FSSNATTLLKDNPK

-156 KGEVASTLTKTYAEK
+156 KTEVSSTLTKTYAEK

-178 VSKGLADGAE
+178 VLKGLADGAE

-212 TLQGKSGEM
+212 TLQGKSGEIQT
-221 KDGVQR
+221 GV
-227 LADGSN
+227 G
-233 KLVDG
+233 KLFDG
-238 SGKVTNGLNTLN
+238 SGKVTAGLNTLN

-284 KLVDGSGKVTDGLH
+284 KLVDGSGKVT
-298 VLNSNAGI
+298 
-306 GKLVDGSG
+306 
-314 KVTDGLHALNSNAG
+314 
-328 IGKLVD
+328 
-334 GSGQVTNGLNT
+334 
-345 LNSKTSEMQTGI
+345 
-357 RKLVDGSGKVA
+357 

-375 SKTGEMQKGIG
+375 SKTG

-400 KLVSKSGELKTGTTD
+400 KLVSKSGDLKTGTTD

-425 GQTQLEKGSQEIQKG
+425 GRSQLEKGSQEIQKG

-445 NNIQNS
+445 SNVQKS

-468 VNEKIDGAGANVNQL
+468 VNEKIDGAGANINQL
-483 NELTQSTAG
+483 NELTQSTVG

-513 EYQEQLQPFITGAV
+513 EYQEQLQPFITSAV
-527 KSAATVQKKAAGVA
+527 KSTATVQQKAAGVA

-568 LPNPAGMKALAGG
+568 LPNPAGMKALADG

-597 VFGEGLDKAK
+597 GFGEGLDNAK

-621 DGVTQLQSGSGQVT
+621 DGVTQLQSGSGKVT
-635 GGLGMLSERANQ
+635 DGLGQLS
-647 MAGGV
+647 AGV
-652 NQLVDGS
+652 
-659 SQVTGGLGTLSE
+659 
-671 RANQMAGGINQLA
+671 NQLA

-697 SVGVTK
+697 SAGV
-703 LADGSN
+703 N
-709 QVTGGLDTLSV
+709 QLT
-720 GVTKLADGSN
+720 
-730 QVTGGLDTLSVGV
+730 
-743 SKLAD
+743 D

-761 AGANQMSGGIT
+761 VGANQMAGGVN

-787 LNGGLNKMSTGSTQL
+787 LSTGSTQL

-842 EVKGT
+842 EIKGT

-890 LSIVYPLRDTVS
+890 LSIVYPLRDTVG

-952 VTSLAFIALIQCLV
+952 ITSLAFIALIQCLV

>member
-1 MKWNQLLR
+1 MKGNQLLR

-115 FSSNATTLLKDDPK
+115 FSSNATTLLKDNPK

-221 KDGVQR
+221 KDGVQK

-238 SGKVTNGLNTLN
+238 SGKVTAGLNTLN
-250 SKTGEMQIG
+250 SKTGEMQTG

-273 LHVLNSNAGIG
+273 LNMLNSKTGEIQTGIE
-284 KLVDGSGKVTDGLH
+284 KLVDGSGKVT
-298 VLNSNAGI
+298 
-306 GKLVDGSG
+306 
-314 KVTDGLHALNSNAG
+314 T
-328 IGKLVD
+328 
-334 GSGQVTNGLNT
+334 
-345 LNSKTSEMQTGI
+345 
-357 RKLVDGSGKVA
+357 
-368 AGLNTLN
+368 GLNTLN
-375 SKTGEMQKGIG
+375 SKTGEMQISIG
-386 ELRDGSEKVTGGLN
+386 KLQDGSGEVTAGLN
-400 KLVSKSGELKTGTTD
+400 TLVSKADELKTGTNK
-415 LSNGMGKLVE
+415 LSNGMEKLIG
-425 GQTQLEKGSQEIQKG
+425 GQSELEKFSKDIQKG

-445 NNIQNS
+445 S
-451 AAGLEE
+451 KVTGLEGA
-457 MQSKVPSILNT
+457 QSKGPSILNN
-468 VNEKIDGAGANVNQL
+468 VNQKINGAEENVNQL
-483 NELTQSTAG
+483 NEITQSTAG
-492 DAKTAA
+492 DAKNAA

-513 EYQEQLQPFITGAV
+513 EYQEQLKPYITNAA
-527 KSAATVQKKAAGVA
+527 KSTATVQQKAAGVA

-553 LKGEIHQTTNGLQNK
+553 LKGEINESTSEVQNK
-568 LPNPAGMKALAGG
+568 LPNPEELKTVMGG
-581 VEKLTN
+581 IEKLTN
-587 AQNEFVSKFH
+587 SQNEFVSKFH
-597 VFGEGLDKAK
+597 GFGEGLGNAK
-607 IGADKLKDGSVQLI
+607 VGADKLESGSGQLI
-621 DGVTQLQSGSGQVT
+621 DG
-635 GGLGMLSERANQ
+635 ANQ

-652 NQLVDGS
+652 TQLVDGS
-659 SQVTGGLGTLSE
+659 GKVTGGLGTLSAG
-671 RANQMAGGINQLA
+671 ANQMAGG
-684 DGSSQ
+684 
-689 VTGGLGTL
+689 VT
-697 SVGVTK
+697 
-703 LADGSN
+703 
-709 QVTGGLDTLSV
+709 Q
-720 GVTKLADGSN
+720 
-730 QVTGGLDTLSVGV
+730 
-743 SKLAD
+743 LAD

-761 AGANQMSGGIT
+761 AGANQMAGGVT

-890 LSIVYPLRDTVS
+890 LSIVYPLRDTVG

-929 DVILLFGLGVEV
+929 DIILLFGLGVEV

-1026 DFMWQNIGMLMIFIV
+1026 NFMWQNIGMLMIFIV

>member
-1 MKWNQLLR
+1 MKGNQLLR

-115 FSSNATTLLKDDPK
+115 FSSNATTLLKDNPK

-156 KGEVASTLTKTYAEK
+156 KTEVSSTLTKTYAEK
-171 MFDSIQD
+171 MFDSIKD
-178 VSKGLADGAE
+178 VSKGLADGSE
-188 GANKLHD
+188 GASKLHD

-221 KDGVQR
+221 KDGVQK

-233 KLVDG
+233 KLVDGSGKVTNGLNVLNSKTGEMQVGIGKLVDG

-273 LHVLNSNAGIG
+273 LHA
-284 KLVDGSGKVTDGLH
+284 
-298 VLNSNAGI
+298 LNSNAGI

-334 GSGQVTNGLNT
+334 GSGKVTDGLNT
-345 LNSKTSEMQTGI
+345 LNSKT
-357 RKLVDGSGKVA
+357 
-368 AGLNTLN
+368 
-375 SKTGEMQKGIG
+375 G

-425 GQTQLEKGSQEIQKG
+425 GQSQLEEGSQAIQKG
-440 LQDLN
+440 LQELN
-445 NNIQNS
+445 SNVQKS

-492 DAKTAA
+492 DAKNAA
-498 QDVANLQ
+498 QEVANLQ

-513 EYQEQLQPFITGAV
+513 EYQEQLQPFITSAV
-527 KSAATVQKKAAGVA
+527 KSTATVQQKAAGVA

-553 LKGEIHQTTNGLQNK
+553 LKGEIHQTTNGLQKN
-568 LPNPAGMKALAGG
+568 LPNPAGIKTLAGG
-581 VEKLTN
+581 IEKLTS

-597 VFGEGLDKAK
+597 GFGEGLDNAK

-621 DGVTQLQSGSGQVT
+621 DGVTQLQSGSGKVT
-635 GGLGMLSERANQ
+635 AGLGQLSA
-647 MAGGV
+647 GV
-652 NQLVDGS
+652 NQLADGS
-659 SQVTGGLGTLSE
+659 GQVTGGLGTLSV
-671 RANQMAGGINQLA
+671 GVSKLA
-684 DGSSQ
+684 DGSGQ

-697 SVGVTK
+697 SVGVT
-703 LADGSN
+703 
-709 QVTGGLDTLSV
+709 
-720 GVTKLADGSN
+720 
-730 QVTGGLDTLSVGV
+730 
-743 SKLAD
+743 KLAD

-761 AGANQMSGGIT
+761 AGANQMAGGVN
-772 QLADGSGQVTTGLGT
+772 QLADGSSQVTDGLGTLSVGANQMAGGVNQLADGSNQVTTGLGT

-890 LSIVYPLRDTVS
+890 LSIVYPLRDTVG

-952 VTSLAFIALIQCLV
+952 ITSLAFIALIQCLV

>member
-79 NLKDNKSFK
+79 NLKDNTSFK

-156 KGEVASTLTKTYAEK
+156 KGEVSSTLTKTYAEK

-221 KDGVQR
+221 KDGAQK

-259 IGKLVDGSGKVTDG
+259 IGKLVDGSGKVT
-273 LHVLNSNAGIG
+273 
-284 KLVDGSGKVTDGLH
+284 
-298 VLNSNAGI
+298 
-306 GKLVDGSG
+306 
-314 KVTDGLHALNSNAG
+314 
-328 IGKLVD
+328 
-334 GSGQVTNGLNT
+334 NGLNT
-345 LNSKTSEMQTGI
+345 LNSKTGEMQTGI
-357 RKLVDGSGKVA
+357 GKLIDGSGKVTD
-368 AGLNTLN
+368 GLNTLN

-386 ELRDGSEKVTGGLN
+386 ELHDGSEKVTGGLN

-415 LSNGMGKLVE
+415 LSNGMEQLVG
-425 GQTQLEKGSQEIQKG
+425 GQRQLEEASQQIEKG

-445 NNIQNS
+445 SKVKSS
-451 AAGLEE
+451 AAALEE
-457 MQSKVPSILNT
+457 MQSKGPSILNT

-492 DAKTAA
+492 DAKNAA
-498 QDVANLQ
+498 QDVVNLQ

-513 EYQEQLQPFITGAV
+513 EYQEQLQPFITNAV
-527 KSAATVQKKAAGVA
+527 KNTATVQQKVAGVA

-553 LKGEIHQTTNGLQNK
+553 LKGEIDQKTSDTQNK
-568 LPNPAGMKALAGG
+568 LPNTEKLDSLTDNIEKLAGIQKG
-581 VEKLTN
+581 FVGNFQGFGKNLN
-587 AQNEFVSKFH
+587 AAKEGANKFKNES
-597 VFGEGLDKAK
+597 G
-607 IGADKLKDGSVQLI
+607 QLI
-621 DGVTQLQSGSGQVT
+621 DAINQLADGSGKVT
-635 GGLGMLSERANQ
+635 GGLGALSAGANQ

-652 NQLVDGS
+652 NQL
-659 SQVTGGLGTLSE
+659 
-671 RANQMAGGINQLA
+671 AN
-684 DGSSQ
+684 
-689 VTGGLGTL
+689 
-697 SVGVTK
+697 
-703 LADGSN
+703 
-709 QVTGGLDTLSV
+709 
-720 GVTKLADGSN
+720 
-730 QVTGGLDTLSVGV
+730 
-743 SKLAD
+743 

-761 AGANQMSGGIT
+761 AGANQMAGGVNQLANGSSQVT
-772 QLADGSGQVTTGLGT
+772 GGLGTVSVGANQMAGGVNQLADGSNQVTTGLGT

-817 DGLVKVNDGSG
+817 EGLVKVNDGSG

-890 LSIVYPLRDTVS
+890 LSIVYPLRDTVG

-981 IMQLTTSAGTF
+981 IIQLTTSAGTF

-1026 DFMWQNIGMLMIFIV
+1026 NFMWQNVGVLMIFIV

-1049 SLTLMHKR
+1049 ALTWMHKR
-1057 QFKNVAENQSVEA
+1057 QFRNIAENQSIEA

>member
-1 MKWNQLLR
+1 MKGNQLLR

-100 MEGRKYYMLVRIPDD
+100 MEGRKYYMLVRIPND

-221 KDGVQR
+221 KDGVQK

-259 IGKLVDGSGKVTDG
+259 IGKLVDGSGKVTNG
-273 LHVLNSNAGIG
+273 LNTLNSKTSEMQAGIG
-284 KLVDGSGKVTDGLH
+284 KLVDGSGKVTD
-298 VLNSNAGI
+298 
-306 GKLVDGSG
+306 
-314 KVTDGLHALNSNAG
+314 
-328 IGKLVD
+328 
-334 GSGQVTNGLNT
+334 
-345 LNSKTSEMQTGI
+345 
-357 RKLVDGSGKVA
+357 
-368 AGLNTLN
+368 GLNTLN

-386 ELRDGSEKVTGGLN
+386 ELHDGSEKLTGGLN
-400 KLVSKSGELKTGTTD
+400 KLVSKSGELQTGTTD
-415 LSNGMGKLVE
+415 LSNGMEQLVG
-425 GQTQLEKGSQEIQKG
+425 GQNQLEVASQKIEKG

-445 NNIQNS
+445 SKVKSS

-457 MQSKVPSILNT
+457 IQSKGPSILNT

-492 DAKTAA
+492 DAKNAE
-498 QDVANLQ
+498 QEVVNLQ

-513 EYQEQLQPFITGAV
+513 EYQEQLQPFITSAV
-527 KSAATVQKKAAGVA
+527 KSTATVQQKAAGVA

-553 LKGEIHQTTNGLQNK
+553 LKGEINQKTSDAQNK
-568 LPNPAGMKALAGG
+568 LPNTAKLDSLTEGI
-581 VEKLTN
+581 EKLAS
-587 AQNEFVSKFH
+587 AQKGFVENFQGFGKNLNVAKEGANKFKNES
-597 VFGEGLDKAK
+597 G
-607 IGADKLKDGSVQLI
+607 QLI
-621 DGVTQLQSGSGQVT
+621 DAINQLADGSGKVT
-635 GGLGMLSERANQ
+635 GGLGALSAGANQ

-652 NQLVDGS
+652 H
-659 SQVTGGLGTLSE
+659 
-671 RANQMAGGINQLA
+671 QLA

-689 VTGGLGTL
+689 VTGGLGQL
-697 SVGVTK
+697 SAGANQMAGGV
-703 LADGSN
+703 N
-709 QVTGGLDTLSV
+709 Q
-720 GVTKLADGSN
+720 
-730 QVTGGLDTLSVGV
+730 
-743 SKLAD
+743 LAD
-748 GSSQVTGGLGTLS
+748 GSSKVTGGLGTLS
-761 AGANQMSGGIT
+761 VGANQMAGGVN

-787 LNGGLNKMSTGSTQL
+787 LNGGLNQMSNGSTQL

-817 DGLVKVNDGSG
+817 DGLVKVNDGSD

-890 LSIVYPLRDTVS
+890 LSIVYPLRDTVG

-952 VTSLAFIALIQCLV
+952 ITSLAFIALIQCLV

-1026 DFMWQNIGMLMIFIV
+1026 DFMWKNIGILMIFIV
-1041 VLSLGTIA
+1041 VLSFGTIV

-1057 QFKNVAENQSVEA
+1057 KFKNVVGNQSVEA

>member
-1 MKWNQLLR
+1 MKGNQLLR
-9 KEFTEIIKSKK
+9 KEFTQIIKSKK

-79 NLKDNKSFK
+79 NLKDNTSFK
-88 WEFVSEKEAKKG
+88 WEFVSEKEAKRG

-156 KGEVASTLTKTYAEK
+156 KGEVSSTLTKTYAEK

-221 KDGVQR
+221 KDGVQK

-238 SGKVTNGLNTLN
+238 SGKVTVGLNTLN
-250 SKTGEMQIG
+250 SKTG
-259 IGKLVDGSGKVTDG
+259 IGKLVDGSGKVTAG
-273 LHVLNSNAGIG
+273 LNTLNGKTGELQTGIG
-284 KLVDGSGKVTDGLH
+284 KLVDGSGKVT
-298 VLNSNAGI
+298 
-306 GKLVDGSG
+306 
-314 KVTDGLHALNSNAG
+314 
-328 IGKLVD
+328 
-334 GSGQVTNGLNT
+334 
-345 LNSKTSEMQTGI
+345 
-357 RKLVDGSGKVA
+357 

-375 SKTGEMQKGIG
+375 SKVG

-425 GQTQLEKGSQEIQKG
+425 GQNQLEKVSQEIQKG
-440 LQDLN
+440 LQELN
-445 NNIQNS
+445 SNVQKS
-451 AAGLEE
+451 AGALEE
-457 MQSKVPSILNT
+457 MQLKVPSILNT
-468 VNEKIDGAGANVNQL
+468 VNEKITGAGENVNQL

-492 DAKTAA
+492 DAKNAA
-498 QDVANLQ
+498 QEVANLQ

-513 EYQEQLQPFITGAV
+513 EYQEQLQPFITSAV
-527 KSAATVQKKAAGVA
+527 KSTTTVQQKAAGVA
-541 GGTNKLNEEVKQ
+541 GGTNRLNEEVKQ
-553 LKGEIHQTTNGLQNK
+553 LKGEIGEKTSGMQSK
-568 LPNPAGMKALAGG
+568 MPNPEDVGNLTSGIKKLA
-581 VEKLTN
+581 N
-587 AQNEFVSKFH
+587 AQSEFVSKFH
-597 VFGEGLDKAK
+597 GLGEGLGNAK

-621 DGVTQLQSGSGQVT
+621 DGVTQLQSGSGKVT
-635 GGLGMLSERANQ
+635 AGLGQLSEGANQ
-647 MAGGV
+647 LA
-652 NQLVDGS
+652 DGS
-659 SQVTGGLGTLSE
+659 NQVTGGLGTLSVG
-671 RANQMAGGINQLA
+671 ANQMAGGINQLA

-697 SVGVTK
+697 SVGVSK

-709 QVTGGLDTLSV
+709 QVT
-720 GVTKLADGSN
+720 
-730 QVTGGLDTLSVGV
+730 
-743 SKLAD
+743 
-748 GSSQVTGGLGTLS
+748 
-761 AGANQMSGGIT
+761 
-772 QLADGSGQVTTGLGT
+772 TGLGD

-802 IDGVNKLADGSGKVT
+802 IDGVNKLEDGSGKVT

-828 ELAEKLGEGAEKTG
+828 ELAEKLGEGAEKTS

-890 LSIVYPLRDTVS
+890 LSIVYPLRDTVG

-916 VLLSVGIIQAIVA
+916 VLLSVGIIQAVVA
-929 DVILLFGLGVEV
+929 DIILLFGLGVEV
-941 QSIPYFILFSI
+941 QSISYFILFSI

-981 IMQLTTSAGTF
+981 IIQLTTSAGTF

-1026 DFMWQNIGMLMIFIV
+1026 NFMWQNIGMLMIFIV
-1041 VLSLGTIA
+1041 ALSLGTIA
-1049 SLTLMHKR
+1049 SLTWMHKR
-1057 QFKNVAENQSVEA
+1057 QFRNIAENQSIEA

>member
-1 MKWNQLLR
+1 MKWHKLLS
-9 KEFTEIIKSKK
+9 KEFAEIIKSKK

-43 WDPYKQLDDLPVA
+43 WDPYEQLDDLPVA

-100 MEGRKYYMLVRIPDD
+100 MEGRKYYMLVRIPND

-156 KGEVASTLTKTYAEK
+156 KGEVSSTLTKTYAEK
-171 MFDSIQD
+171 MFDSIKD
-178 VSKGLADGAE
+178 VSKGLADGAD

-195 GSSELHDGSSK
+195 GASELHDGSSK

-221 KDGVQR
+221 KDGVQK
-227 LADGSN
+227 LA
-233 KLVDG
+233 DG
-238 SGKVTNGLNTLN
+238 SGKVTAGLNTVN
-250 SKTGEMQIG
+250 SKTGEMQTG
-259 IGKLVDGSGKVTDG
+259 IGKLQDGSGKVT
-273 LHVLNSNAGIG
+273 
-284 KLVDGSGKVTDGLH
+284 
-298 VLNSNAGI
+298 
-306 GKLVDGSG
+306 
-314 KVTDGLHALNSNAG
+314 
-328 IGKLVD
+328 
-334 GSGQVTNGLNT
+334 
-345 LNSKTSEMQTGI
+345 
-357 RKLVDGSGKVA
+357 

-375 SKTGEMQKGIG
+375 SKTGEMQKGID
-386 ELRDGSEKVTGGLN
+386 ELQDGSEKVTGGLN
-400 KLVSKSGELKTGTTD
+400 KLASKSGELKTGTTD
-415 LSNGMGKLVE
+415 LSNGMGKLVG
-425 GQTQLEKGSQEIQKG
+425 GQSELEKGSQEIQTG
-440 LQDLN
+440 LQELN
-445 NNIQNS
+445 SKVQNS
-451 AAGLEE
+451 VAGLEKA
-457 MQSKVPSILNT
+457 QSNIPSILNT
-468 VNEKIDGAGANVNQL
+468 VNEKMTGAEENVNQL
-483 NELTQSTAG
+483 NEFTQSTAG

-513 EYQEQLQPFITGAV
+513 EYQEQLQPFITNAA
-527 KSAATVQKKAAGVA
+527 KSTATVQQKAIGVA

-553 LKGEIHQTTNGLQNK
+553 LKGEIHQTTSGLQNK
-568 LPNPAGMKALAGG
+568 LPNPKEVKTLTDGI
-581 VEKLTN
+581 EKLTN
-587 AQNEFVSKFH
+587 VQTKFVSKFH
-597 VFGEGLDKAK
+597 GFGEGLGNAK
-607 IGADKLKDGSVQLI
+607 IGADKLKDGSGQLI
-621 DGVTQLQSGSGQVT
+621 DGVTQLQSGSGKVT
-635 GGLGMLSERANQ
+635 TGLGQLSAGANQ
-647 MAGGV
+647 M
-652 NQLVDGS
+652 S
-659 SQVTGGLGTLSE
+659 
-671 RANQMAGGINQLA
+671 GGINQ
-684 DGSSQ
+684 
-689 VTGGLGTL
+689 
-697 SVGVTK
+697 

-709 QVTGGLDTLSV
+709 QVTGGLGTLSV
-720 GVTKLADGSN
+720 
-730 QVTGGLDTLSVGV
+730 
-743 SKLAD
+743 
-748 GSSQVTGGLGTLS
+748 
-761 AGANQMSGGIT
+761 GANQMSGGIT
-772 QLADGSGQVTTGLGT
+772 QLANGSGQVTTGLGA
-787 LNGGLNKMSTGSTQL
+787 LSTGSTQL
-802 IDGVNKLADGSGKVT
+802 IDGVNKLTDGSGKVT

-890 LSIVYPLRDTVS
+890 LSIVYPLRDTVG

-929 DVILLFGLGVEV
+929 DVILLFWLGVEV

-952 VTSLAFIALIQCLV
+952 VTSLAFISLIQCLV

-981 IMQLTTSAGTF
+981 IIQLTTSAGTF
-992 PLELIPKFLQP
+992 PLELIPKYLQP

-1026 DFMWQNIGMLMIFIV
+1026 NFMWQNIGILMIFIV

-1049 SLTLMHKR
+1049 SLTWMHKR
-1057 QFKNVAENQSVEA
+1057 QFKNIAENQSIEA

>member
-1 MKWNQLLR
+1 MKGNQLLR
-9 KEFTEIIKSKK
+9 KEFTQIIKSKK
-20 ILIPIIAVLFVPI
+20 ILIPIIVVLFVPI

-79 NLKDNKSFK
+79 NLKDNTSFK

-115 FSSNATTLLKDDPK
+115 FSSNATTLLKDEPK

-188 GANKLHD
+188 GASKLHD
-195 GSSELHDGSSK
+195 GSNELHDGSSK

-221 KDGVQR
+221 KDGVQK

-233 KLVDG
+233 KLQDG
-238 SGKVTNGLNTLN
+238 SGKVTAGLNTLN
-250 SKTGEMQIG
+250 SKSG
-259 IGKLVDGSGKVTDG
+259 IGKLQDGSGKVTD
-273 LHVLNSNAGIG
+273 
-284 KLVDGSGKVTDGLH
+284 
-298 VLNSNAGI
+298 
-306 GKLVDGSG
+306 
-314 KVTDGLHALNSNAG
+314 
-328 IGKLVD
+328 
-334 GSGQVTNGLNT
+334 
-345 LNSKTSEMQTGI
+345 
-357 RKLVDGSGKVA
+357 
-368 AGLNTLN
+368 GLNTLN
-375 SKTGEMQKGIG
+375 SKTGEMQKGIS
-386 ELRDGSEKVTGGLN
+386 ELHDGSEKVTNGLSI
-400 KLVSKSGELKTGTTD
+400 LVSKTGELKTGTTE
-415 LSNGMGKLVE
+415 LSNGMEKLVG
-425 GQTQLEKGSQEIQKG
+425 GQSQLEKGSQEIQKG
-440 LQDLN
+440 LQELN
-445 NNIQNS
+445 NKVQNS
-451 AAGLEE
+451 VAGLGE
-457 MQSKVPSILNT
+457 MQLKVPSILNT

-492 DAKTAA
+492 DAKNAA

-513 EYQEQLQPFITGAV
+513 EYQEQLQPFITNAV
-527 KSAATVQKKAAGVA
+527 KSTATVQQKAAGVA

-553 LKGEIHQTTNGLQNK
+553 LKGEISEKTSGMQSK
-568 LPNPAGMKALAGG
+568 MPNPEDVGNLTSGIK
-581 VEKLTN
+581 KLTN

-597 VFGEGLDKAK
+597 GLGEGLGNAK
-607 IGADKLKDGSVQLI
+607 VGADRLKNGSGQLI
-621 DGVTQLQSGSGQVT
+621 DGVNQLFDGSGKVT
-635 GGLGMLSERANQ
+635 E
-647 MAGGV
+647 
-652 NQLVDGS
+652 
-659 SQVTGGLGTLSE
+659 GLGTLSVG
-671 RANQMAGGINQLA
+671 ANQMAGGINQLA

-697 SVGVTK
+697 SVGITK

-709 QVTGGLDTLSV
+709 QVT
-720 GVTKLADGSN
+720 
-730 QVTGGLDTLSVGV
+730 TG
-743 SKLAD
+743 
-748 GSSQVTGGLGTLS
+748 
-761 AGANQMSGGIT
+761 I
-772 QLADGSGQVTTGLGT
+772 GT

-890 LSIVYPLRDTVS
+890 LSIVYPLRDTVG

-916 VLLSVGIIQAIVA
+916 VLLSVGIIQAVVA

-981 IMQLTTSAGTF
+981 IIQLTTSAGTF

-1026 DFMWQNIGMLMIFIV
+1026 NFMWQNIGILVIFIV

-1049 SLTLMHKR
+1049 SLTWMHKR
-1057 QFKNVAENQSVEA
+1057 QFKNIAENQSVEA